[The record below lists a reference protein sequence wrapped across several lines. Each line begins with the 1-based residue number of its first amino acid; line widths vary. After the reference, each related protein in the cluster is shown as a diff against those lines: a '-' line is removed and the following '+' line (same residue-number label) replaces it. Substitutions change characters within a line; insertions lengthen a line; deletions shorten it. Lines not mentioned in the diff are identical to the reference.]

1 MANDLNRSIKIY
13 IDGSEAQQGIAKV
26 EAAVQKLQAKLA
38 SLNQSEEGFEEQ
50 SRKLQ
55 DELTRKNRTLETY
68 RKKVEETDRVLKNLS
83 GATYQELLA
92 VQKQVRKDL
101 QNAVPGTEKYNAAL
115 EQNRR
120 VSLQVAAAQKAMR
133 VEVGSQGNVWLRA
146 NDFINK
152 YIGIIGAAIAAV
164 TGLTLKLNQLREA
177 RNKRE
182 EAKADV
188 QALTGLDEESIAWL
202 EQQAKRLSTSMDE
215 NGIRIRQSA
224 TEILD
229 AYKLVGSAKP
239 ELLQDKEALNAV
251 TQQTLILAQASGMTL
266 KDAVDA
272 VTLSL
277 NQFGDG
283 ADQAARYAN
292 VMAAGS
298 KYGSAAVESVTKS
311 LRNSGVAAA
320 SANVSIEQTV
330 GMIEAL
336 AEKGIK
342 DEVAGTGLKKFFLTL
357 QTGADETNPKIVGLE
372 TALDNLAAKQLN
384 ATKIKEMFGEE
395 GYNVA
400 SVLIN
405 ETEKVKYYTQ
415 AVTGTGVAIEQAGI
429 KSQTAAAKL
438 DQAKNKMQEMGIALM
453 EKLNPGLV
461 SAANGIVNWTQK
473 GVKLVDFI
481 VRHIGVITTLTAS
494 IAAYYAGVKIAT
506 LWETKLKD
514 AKLATLAV
522 DKLQAVWNKTL
533 LSGTLL
539 LSSAKYALTG
549 NIKLASAAWKQFSLL
564 ISKSPLGL
572 ILSIVTAVGVGL
584 YQLSKRSDEA
594 TDSLSRMNGELISEQ
609 HSLDS
614 LFGALKRTAEGS
626 QQRRDIIQQINDKY
640 GTYLPNLLTE
650 KSNLDEINEAYK
662 RINRTLVTQ
671 LAMKYKNE
679 EIGNITSEAAKTQVE
694 VIEGMRQD
702 LVKSLGS
709 NELATVAI
717 NEVKQ
722 ITTEFYSAGQKWQDA
737 FGQAWHTIKAKY
749 LGKNSIAK
757 GFSEDMADYIQS
769 VYDMNRKLAKVE
781 NKYASW
787 MPGKPA
793 NELPE
798 VTVTGN
804 APKKSG
810 ASSVDEKEAEKQ
822 RRAALEREKIL
833 YEQAQA
839 EITRIYAEGKDA
851 ELQTE
856 QQYNDRLLAEKKKY
870 LQRVM
875 EVSGSGTK
883 EAADAEKQLADIQLQ
898 ERQESIKRAVEE
910 ENRIYAEQQR
920 QLKEAYINGKDEEVK
935 NHQQYL
941 NAKEMLEVNH
951 LKRMLEIAGL
961 DEEARKEIEDRL
973 LEYKIKCQKEFEDY
987 INRNKEKDGKDR
999 DEEDEELAKAIRE
1012 KELKYRQMF
1021 SRVKGYADEFGNAL
1035 GEVISGQK
1043 SAMEALGDAT
1053 IDIIYNVLNQ
1063 MINARLNELAASA
1076 ATATALGGMKEIS
1089 TKGVAGIATSAA
1101 VAAAVSGLLAAARTA
1116 LKGLIGKRDGGSST
1130 SSGESG
1136 TTYQRV
1142 ASVNQYASGRY
1153 NVIGASDGRTY
1164 SGVPYIGPAPTGIV
1178 SSPALISERGSELIV
1193 NADDLRRLQKHIN
1206 YPLVVQAIN
1215 ESRGRV
1221 AQYAQGN
1228 YRIPNTPV
1236 PTRPTSVSSGMN
1248 DGLIERLAVAIE
1260 NLERNGVS
1268 ASVALTELD
1277 RKQQLRDRSRKLGSK

>member
-330 GMIEAL
+330 GMIETL

-415 AVTGTGVAIEQAGI
+415 AVTGTGVAIEQAGV

-494 IAAYYAGVKIAT
+494 IASYYAGVKIAT

-549 NIKLASAAWKQFSLL
+549 NIKLAAAAWKQFSAL

-722 ITTEFYSAGQKWQDA
+722 ITNEFYAAGSKWEEA

-810 ASSVDEKEAEKQ
+810 ASSVDETEAEKQ

-839 EITRIYAEGKDA
+839 EITRIYAEGKDG

-898 ERQESIKRAVEE
+898 KRQESIKRAVEE
-910 ENRIYAEQQR
+910 ENRIYADQQR
-920 QLKEAYINGKDEEVK
+920 QLKEAYANGNDE
-935 NHQQYL
+935 NLDSHQQYTEAL
-941 NAKEMLEVNH
+941 EQLEVMH
-951 LKRMLEIAGL
+951 LQRMLEIAGL
-961 DEEARKEIEDRL
+961 DAEARKQIEDQL
-973 LEYKIKCQKEFEDY
+973 LEYKIKCLKEYEDEQ
-987 INRNKEKDGKDR
+987 NKRSKKEKTSTQR
-999 DEEDEELAKAIRE
+999 DSRTMEQEYQQR
-1012 KELKYRQMF
+1012 F
-1021 SRVKGYADEFGNAL
+1021 SRMKGYADEFGNAL

-1053 IDIIYNVLNQ
+1053 IDIIYDVLNK
-1063 MINARLNELAASA
+1063 MINAWLTELAAKAAA
-1076 ATATALGGMKEIS
+1076 ATAESGMTEIG
-1089 TKGVAGIATSAA
+1089 TKGVAGIATSAVA
-1101 VAAAVSGLLAAARTA
+1101 AAAVSGLLAAARTA
-1116 LKGLIGKRDGGSST
+1116 LKGLIGNRNGGSST

-1221 AQYAQGN
+1221 TQYAQGN
-1228 YRIPNTPV
+1228 YRIPNTSA
-1236 PTRPTSVSSGMN
+1236 PTRPTPVPSGMN

-1277 RKQQLRDRSRKLGSK
+1277 RKQKLRDRSRKLGSK

>member
-26 EAAVQKLQAKLA
+26 EAAVQKLEAKLA
-38 SLNQSEEGFEEQ
+38 SLNKDEADYEAKSKE
-50 SRKLQ
+50 LQ
-55 DELTRKNRTLETY
+55 KELNAKTRTLETY
-68 RKKVEETDRVLKNLS
+68 KKKVEETDRVLKNLS

-330 GMIEAL
+330 GMIETL

-494 IAAYYAGVKIAT
+494 IASYYAGVKIAT

-522 DKLQAVWNKTL
+522 DKLQAAWNKTL

-549 NIKLASAAWKQFSLL
+549 NIKLAAAAWKQFSAL

-614 LFGALKRTAEGS
+614 LFGALKRTAVGS
-626 QQRRDIIQQINDKY
+626 QQRRDLIQQINDKY

-722 ITTEFYSAGQKWQDA
+722 ITNEFYAAGSKWEKA

-839 EITRIYAEGKDA
+839 EITRIYAEGKDV

-920 QLKEAYINGKDEEVK
+920 QLKEAYANGNDE
-935 NHQQYL
+935 NLDSHQQYTEAL
-941 NAKEMLEVNH
+941 EQLEVMH
-951 LKRMLEIAGL
+951 LQRMLEIAGL
-961 DEEARKEIEDRL
+961 DAEARKQIEDQL
-973 LEYKIKCQKEFEDY
+973 LEYKIKCMQEYEDEQ
-987 INRNKEKDGKDR
+987 NKRSKKEKTSTQR
-999 DEEDEELAKAIRE
+999 DSRTMEQEYQQR
-1012 KELKYRQMF
+1012 F
-1021 SRVKGYADEFGNAL
+1021 SRMKGYADEFGNAL

-1053 IDIIYNVLNQ
+1053 IDIIYDVLNK
-1063 MINARLNELAASA
+1063 MINAWLTELAAKAAA
-1076 ATATALGGMKEIS
+1076 ATAESGMTEIG
-1089 TKGVAGIATSAA
+1089 TKGVAGIATSAVA
-1101 VAAAVSGLLAAARTA
+1101 AAAVSGLLAAARTA
-1116 LKGLIGKRDGGSST
+1116 LKGLIGNRNGGSST

-1221 AQYAQGN
+1221 TQYAQGN
-1228 YRIPNTPV
+1228 YRIPNTPA
-1236 PTRPTSVSSGMN
+1236 PTRPTPVPSGMN

-1277 RKQQLRDRSRKLGSK
+1277 RKQKLRDRSRKLGSK

>member
-26 EAAVQKLQAKLA
+26 EAAVQKLEAKLS
-38 SLNQSEEGFEEQ
+38 SLNKGEADYEAKSKE
-50 SRKLQ
+50 LQ
-55 DELTRKNRTLETY
+55 KELNAKTRTLETY
-68 RKKVEETDRVLKNLS
+68 KKKVEETDRVLKNLS

-120 VSLQVAAAQKAMR
+120 VTQQVAAAQKAMR
-133 VEVGSQGNVWLRA
+133 VEVGSQGNMWLRA
-146 NDFINK
+146 SNFINQ
-152 YIGIIGAAIAAV
+152 YIGIIGTLIAAV

-202 EQQAKRLSTSMDE
+202 EQQAQRLSTSMDE

-239 ELLQDKEALNAV
+239 ELLQDKEALNDV
-251 TQQTLILAQASGMTL
+251 TKQTLILAQASGMTL

-298 KYGSAAVESVTKS
+298 KYGSAAVESITKS

-330 GMIEAL
+330 GMIETL

-461 SAANGIVNWTQK
+461 SAANGVVNWTQK

-481 VRHIGVITTLTAS
+481 VRHIGAITTLTAS

-514 AKLATLAV
+514 AKLLDIAAS
-522 DKLQAVWNKTL
+522 KLQNTWNKTL
-533 LSGTLL
+533 RNSTLL
-539 LSSAKYALTG
+539 LAAAKNLLAGRISYAT
-549 NIKLASAAWKQFSLL
+549 KAWKLFSTA
-564 ISKSPLGL
+564 IKANPLGL
-572 ILSIVTAVGVGL
+572 LLSLLTTAAGAIYL
-584 YQLSKRSDEA
+584 FATRNSEA
-594 TDSLSRMNGELISEQ
+594 TKSLEVMNGELISEQ

-694 VIEGMRQD
+694 VIEGMRKD

-722 ITTEFYSAGQKWQDA
+722 ITNEFYSAGVQWEKA
-737 FGQAWHTIKAKY
+737 FGQAWHTIKTKY
-749 LGKNSIAK
+749 LGNNSIAK

-787 MPGKPA
+787 MPGQPA

-810 ASSVDEKEAEKQ
+810 ASSVDDKEAEKQ
-822 RRAALEREKIL
+822 RRAALEREKVL

-910 ENRIYAEQQR
+910 ENRLYAEQQR
-920 QLKEAYINGKDEEVK
+920 QLKEAYANGNDA
-935 NHQQYL
+935 NLDSHQQYIEAL
-941 NAKEMLEVNH
+941 EQLEMVH
-951 LKRMLEIAGL
+951 LHRMLEIAGL
-961 DEEARKEIEDRL
+961 DAEARKQIEDKL
-973 LEYKIKCQKEFEDY
+973 LEYKIKCLKEYEDEQ
-987 INRNKEKDGKDR
+987 NKRSKKEKTSTKR
-999 DEEDEELAKAIRE
+999 DSQTMEQEYQQR
-1012 KELKYRQMF
+1012 F
-1021 SRVKGYADEFGNAL
+1021 SRMKGYADEFGSAL

-1063 MINARLNELAASA
+1063 MINAWLTQLAAKAAA
-1076 ATATALGGMKEIS
+1076 ATAEGSMTEIG
-1089 TKGVAGIATSAA
+1089 TKGVAGIATSA
-1101 VAAAVSGLLAAARTA
+1101 VIAATVSGLLAAARTA
-1116 LKGLIGKRDGGSST
+1116 LKGLIGKRDGGSS
-1130 SSGESG
+1130 SSGDSG

-1142 ASVNQYASGRY
+1142 PTVNQYASGRY
-1153 NVIGASDGRTY
+1153 NVIGASDGRSYT
-1164 SGVPYIGPAPTGIV
+1164 GVPYIGPAPTGIV
-1178 SSPALISERGSELIV
+1178 NSPALISERGSELIV

-1215 ESRGRV
+1215 ESRGRIT
-1221 AQYAQGN
+1221 QYSQGN
-1228 YRIPNTPV
+1228 YTMQNIPSLI
-1236 PTRPTSVSSGMN
+1236 RPTHESLGIDS
-1248 DGLIERLAVAIE
+1248 GLIQRLTSAIE
-1260 NLERNGVS
+1260 HLEREGIQADV
-1268 ASVALTELD
+1268 VLTELE
-1277 RKQQLRDRSRKLGSK
+1277 RKQKRRDRARMIGSK

>member
-26 EAAVQKLQAKLA
+26 EAAVQKLEAKLA
-38 SLNQSEEGFEEQ
+38 SLNKGEADYEAKSKE
-50 SRKLQ
+50 LQ
-55 DELTRKNRTLETY
+55 KELNAKTRTLETY

-133 VEVGSQGNVWLRA
+133 VEVGSQGNMWLRA
-146 NDFINK
+146 SNFINQ
-152 YIGIIGAAIAAV
+152 YIGIIGTVIAAV

-549 NIKLASAAWKQFSLL
+549 NIKLAAAAWKQFSAL

-839 EITRIYAEGKDA
+839 EITRIYAEGKDV

-920 QLKEAYINGKDEEVK
+920 QLKEAYANGNDE
-935 NHQQYL
+935 NLDSHQQYTEAL
-941 NAKEMLEVNH
+941 EQLEVMH
-951 LKRMLEIAGL
+951 LQRMLEIAGL
-961 DEEARKEIEDRL
+961 DAEARKQIEDQL
-973 LEYKIKCQKEFEDY
+973 LEYKIKCMKEYEDEQ
-987 INRNKEKDGKDR
+987 NKRSKKEKTSTQR
-999 DEEDEELAKAIRE
+999 DSRTMEQEYQQR
-1012 KELKYRQMF
+1012 F
-1021 SRVKGYADEFGNAL
+1021 SRMKGYADEFGNAL

-1053 IDIIYNVLNQ
+1053 IDIIYDVLNK
-1063 MINARLNELAASA
+1063 MINAWLTELAAKAAA
-1076 ATATALGGMKEIS
+1076 ATAESGMTEIG
-1089 TKGVAGIATSAA
+1089 TKGVAGIATSAVA
-1101 VAAAVSGLLAAARTA
+1101 AAAVSGLLAAARTA
-1116 LKGLIGKRDGGSST
+1116 LKGLIGNRNGGSST

-1236 PTRPTSVSSGMN
+1236 PTRPTPVSSGMN

>member
-26 EAAVQKLQAKLA
+26 EAAVQKLEAKLA
-38 SLNQSEEGFEEQ
+38 SLNKGEADYEAKSKE
-50 SRKLQ
+50 LQ
-55 DELTRKNRTLETY
+55 KELNAKTRTLETY
-68 RKKVEETDRVLKNLS
+68 KKKVEETDRVLKNLS

-188 QALTGLDEESIAWL
+188 QALTGLDEESIEWL

-330 GMIEAL
+330 GMIETL

-549 NIKLASAAWKQFSLL
+549 NIKLAAAAWKQFSAL

-614 LFGALKRTAEGS
+614 LFGALKRTAVGS
-626 QQRRDIIQQINDKY
+626 QQRRDLIQQINDKY

-722 ITTEFYSAGQKWQDA
+722 ITNEFYAAGSKWEKA

-851 ELQTE
+851 EIQTE

-920 QLKEAYINGKDEEVK
+920 QLKEAYANGNDE
-935 NHQQYL
+935 NLDSHQQYTEAL
-941 NAKEMLEVNH
+941 EQLEVMH
-951 LKRMLEIAGL
+951 LQRMLEIAGL
-961 DEEARKEIEDRL
+961 DAEARKQIEDQL
-973 LEYKIKCQKEFEDY
+973 LEYKIKCLKEYEDEQ
-987 INRNKEKDGKDR
+987 NKRSKKEKTSTQR
-999 DEEDEELAKAIRE
+999 DSRTMEQEYQQR
-1012 KELKYRQMF
+1012 F
-1021 SRVKGYADEFGNAL
+1021 SRMKGYADEFGNAL

-1063 MINARLNELAASA
+1063 MINAWLTELAAKAAA
-1076 ATATALGGMKEIS
+1076 ATAEGSMTEIG
-1089 TKGVAGIATSAA
+1089 TKGVAGIATSAV
-1101 VAAAVSGLLAAARTA
+1101 VAATVSGLLAAARTA
-1116 LKGLIGKRDGGSST
+1116 LKGLIGNRDGGSST
-1130 SSGESG
+1130 SSGDSG

-1164 SGVPYIGPAPTGIV
+1164 SSVPYIGPAPTGIV
-1178 SSPALISERGSELIV
+1178 SSPALISERGTELIV

-1221 AQYAQGN
+1221 TQYAQGN
-1228 YRIPNTPV
+1228 YRIPNTPA
-1236 PTRPTSVSSGMN
+1236 PTRPTPVPSGMN

-1277 RKQQLRDRSRKLGSK
+1277 RKQKLRDRSRKLGSK

>member
-26 EAAVQKLQAKLA
+26 EAAVQKLEAKLS
-38 SLNQSEEGFEEQ
+38 SLNKGEADYEAKSKE
-50 SRKLQ
+50 LQ
-55 DELTRKNRTLETY
+55 KELNTKTRTLETY
-68 RKKVEETDRVLKNLS
+68 KKKVEETDRVLKNLS
-83 GATYQELLA
+83 GATYQELLS
-92 VQKQVRKDL
+92 VLKQVRKDL

-115 EQNRR
+115 EQNHR

-202 EQQAKRLSTSMDE
+202 EQQAQRLSTSMDE

-224 TEILD
+224 TEIHD

-239 ELLQDKEALNAV
+239 ELLQDKEALNDV
-251 TQQTLILAQASGMTL
+251 TKQALILAQASGMTL

-283 ADQAARYAN
+283 ADQAARYTN

-298 KYGSAAVESVTKS
+298 KYGSAAVESVTKA

-357 QTGADETNPKIVGLE
+357 QTGADVTKPKIVGLE

-481 VRHIGVITTLTAS
+481 VRHIGAVTTLTAS

-514 AKLATLAV
+514 TKLASIAV
-522 DKLQAVWNKTL
+522 DKMQAVWNKTL

-549 NIKLASAAWKQFSLL
+549 NIKLAAAAWKQFSLL
-564 ISKSPLGL
+564 ISKNPFGL
-572 ILSIVTAVGVGL
+572 LLTVLTAVGVGL
-584 YQLSKRSDEA
+584 YQLATRSKEA
-594 TDSLSRMNGELISEQ
+594 TEGIARMNGELISEQ

-694 VIEGMRQD
+694 VIEGMRKD

-722 ITTEFYSAGQKWQDA
+722 ITNEFYSAGVQWEKA
-737 FGQAWHTIKAKY
+737 FGQAWHTIKTKY
-749 LGKNSIAK
+749 LGNNSIAK

-787 MPGKPA
+787 MPGQPA

-810 ASSVDEKEAEKQ
+810 ASSVDDKEAEKQ
-822 RRAALEREKIL
+822 RRAALEREKVL

-839 EITRIYAEGKDA
+839 EITRIYAEGKNA

-883 EAADAEKQLADIQLQ
+883 ESADAEKQLAEIQLQ

-910 ENRIYAEQQR
+910 ENRLYAEQQR
-920 QLKEAYINGKDEEVK
+920 QLKELYANGNDE
-935 NHQQYL
+935 NLDSHQQYIEAL
-941 NAKEMLEVNH
+941 EQLEMVH
-951 LKRMLEIAGL
+951 LHRMLEIAGL
-961 DEEARKEIEDRL
+961 DAEPRKQIEDKL
-973 LEYKIKCQKEFEDY
+973 LEYKIKCLKEY
-987 INRNKEKDGKDR
+987 
-999 DEEDEELAKAIRE
+999 EDEQNKRSKRE
-1012 KELKYRQMF
+1012 TNTTKKDSKELEREYQQRYTRIQ
-1021 SRVKGYADEFGNAL
+1021 GYAEQFGTAL
-1035 GEVISGQK
+1035 GEVVSGQK
-1043 SAMEALGDAT
+1043 SALEALGNVA
-1053 IDIIYNVLNQ
+1053 IDVVFDVLKQ
-1063 MINARLNELAASA
+1063 MINAWITQLAAKA
-1076 ATATALGGMKEIS
+1076 AASTAEGTMTEIS
-1089 TKGVAGIATSAA
+1089 TKGIAGIGTSALI
-1101 VAAAVSGLLAAARTA
+1101 AAAVSGLLATA
-1116 LKGLIGKRDGGSST
+1116 QSSLKGLISKSSSNGTT
-1130 SSGESG
+1130 SSDTST
-1136 TTYQRV
+1136 TTYNRV
-1142 ASVNQYASGRY
+1142 AVSQYATGRY
-1153 NVIGASDGRTY
+1153 DVIGRTDGRTY
-1164 SGVPYIGPAPTGIV
+1164 RGVPYIGTAPTGIV
-1178 SSPALISERGSELIV
+1178 ESPALISERGTELIV
-1193 NADDLRRLQKHIN
+1193 NADDLQRLQRHVN
-1206 YPLVVQAIN
+1206 YPLVVQTIN
-1215 ESRGRV
+1215 ESRGGGNTVGQR
-1221 AQYAQGN
+1221 ASGN
-1228 YRIPNTPV
+1228 YGSISSTP
-1236 PTRPTSVSSGMN
+1236 TTASSKGGETIYTALMERLTSA
-1248 DGLIERLAVAIE
+1248 IERLERDGIAADVVLTD
-1260 NLERNGVS
+1260 LER
-1268 ASVALTELD
+1268 
-1277 RKQQLRDRSRKLGSK
+1277 KQKQRERSRKIGSK

>member
-26 EAAVQKLQAKLA
+26 EAAVQKLEAKLA
-38 SLNQSEEGFEEQ
+38 SLNKGEADYEAKSKE
-50 SRKLQ
+50 LQ
-55 DELTRKNRTLETY
+55 KELNAKTRTLETY
-68 RKKVEETDRVLKNLS
+68 KKKVEETDRVLKNLS

-133 VEVGSQGNVWLRA
+133 VEVGSQGNMWLRA
-146 NDFINK
+146 SNFINQ
-152 YIGIIGAAIAAV
+152 YIGIIGTVIAAV

-549 NIKLASAAWKQFSLL
+549 NIKLAAAAWKQFSAL

-839 EITRIYAEGKDA
+839 EITRIYAEGKDV

-920 QLKEAYINGKDEEVK
+920 QLKEAYANGNDE
-935 NHQQYL
+935 NLDSHQQYTEAL
-941 NAKEMLEVNH
+941 EQLEVMH
-951 LKRMLEIAGL
+951 LQRMLEIAGL
-961 DEEARKEIEDRL
+961 DAEARKQIEDQL
-973 LEYKIKCQKEFEDY
+973 LEYKIKCMKEYEDEQ
-987 INRNKEKDGKDR
+987 NKRSKKEKTSTQR
-999 DEEDEELAKAIRE
+999 DSRTMEQEYQQR
-1012 KELKYRQMF
+1012 F
-1021 SRVKGYADEFGNAL
+1021 SRMKGYADEFGNAL

-1053 IDIIYNVLNQ
+1053 IDIIYDVLNK
-1063 MINARLNELAASA
+1063 MINAWLTELAAKAAA
-1076 ATATALGGMKEIS
+1076 ATAESGMTEIG
-1089 TKGVAGIATSAA
+1089 TKGVAGIATSAVA
-1101 VAAAVSGLLAAARTA
+1101 AAAVSGLLAAARTA
-1116 LKGLIGKRDGGSST
+1116 LKGLIGNRNGGSST

-1236 PTRPTSVSSGMN
+1236 PTRPTPVSSGMN

>member
-26 EAAVQKLQAKLA
+26 EAAVQKLEAKLA
-38 SLNQSEEGFEEQ
+38 SLNKGEADYEAKSKE
-50 SRKLQ
+50 LQ
-55 DELTRKNRTLETY
+55 KELNAKTRTLETY
-68 RKKVEETDRVLKNLS
+68 KKKVEETDRVLKNLS

-239 ELLQDKEALNAV
+239 ELLQDKEALNDV
-251 TQQTLILAQASGMTL
+251 TKQALILAQASGMTL

-272 VTLSL
+272 ATLSL

-283 ADQAARYAN
+283 ADQAARYTN

-298 KYGSAAVESVTKS
+298 KYGSAAVESITKS

-330 GMIEAL
+330 GMIETL

-522 DKLQAVWNKTL
+522 DKLQTVWNKTL

-549 NIKLASAAWKQFSLL
+549 NIKLAAAAWKQFSLL

-594 TDSLSRMNGELISEQ
+594 TDSFSRMNGELISEQ

-650 KSNLDEINEAYK
+650 RSNLDEINEAYK

-822 RRAALEREKIL
+822 RRAAMEREKIL

-910 ENRIYAEQQR
+910 ENRIYTEQQR
-920 QLKEAYINGKDEEVK
+920 QLKEAYANGNDE
-935 NHQQYL
+935 NLDSHQQYTEAL
-941 NAKEMLEVNH
+941 EQLEVMH
-951 LKRMLEIAGL
+951 LQRMLEIAGL
-961 DEEARKEIEDRL
+961 DAEARKQIEDQL
-973 LEYKIKCQKEFEDY
+973 LEYKIKCMKEYEDEQ
-987 INRNKEKDGKDR
+987 NKRSKKEKTSTQR
-999 DEEDEELAKAIRE
+999 DSRTMEQEYQQR
-1012 KELKYRQMF
+1012 F
-1021 SRVKGYADEFGNAL
+1021 SRMKGYADEFGNAL

-1053 IDIIYNVLNQ
+1053 IDIIYDVLNK
-1063 MINARLNELAASA
+1063 MINAWLTELAAKAAA
-1076 ATATALGGMKEIS
+1076 ATAESGMTEIG
-1089 TKGVAGIATSAA
+1089 TKGVAGIATSAVA
-1101 VAAAVSGLLAAARTA
+1101 AAAVSGLLAAARTA
-1116 LKGLIGKRDGGSST
+1116 LKGLIGNRNGGSST

-1142 ASVNQYASGRY
+1142 VSVNQYASGRY

>member
-26 EAAVQKLQAKLA
+26 EAAVQKLEAKLA
-38 SLNQSEEGFEEQ
+38 SLNKGEADYEAKSKE
-50 SRKLQ
+50 LQ
-55 DELTRKNRTLETY
+55 KELNAKTRTLETY

-120 VSLQVAAAQKAMR
+120 VTQQVAAAQKAMR
-133 VEVGSQGNVWLRA
+133 VEVGSQGNMWLRA
-146 NDFINK
+146 SNFINQ
-152 YIGIIGAAIAAV
+152 YLGIIGTVIAAV

-202 EQQAKRLSTSMDE
+202 EQQAQRLSTSMDE

-239 ELLQDKEALNAV
+239 ELLQDKEALNDV
-251 TQQTLILAQASGMTL
+251 TKQTLILAQASGMTL

-277 NQFGDG
+277 NQFGEG

-298 KYGSAAVESVTKS
+298 KYGSAAVESVTKA

-320 SANVSIEQTV
+320 SANTSIEQTV
-330 GMIEAL
+330 GMIETL

-372 TALDNLAAKQLN
+372 TALDNLTAKQLN

-494 IAAYYAGVKIAT
+494 IASYYAGVKIAT

-549 NIKLASAAWKQFSLL
+549 NIKLAAAAWKQFSAL

-614 LFGALKRTAEGS
+614 LFGALKRTAVGS
-626 QQRRDIIQQINDKY
+626 QQRRDIIQQINDRY

-662 RINRTLVTQ
+662 RINRTLVAQ

-722 ITTEFYSAGQKWQDA
+722 ITNEFYSAGVKWEKA

-781 NKYASW
+781 KKYASW

-804 APKKSG
+804 APQKETS
-810 ASSVDEKEAEKQ
+810 ATVDEKEAEKQ
-822 RRAALEREKIL
+822 RRAALEREKVL

-856 QQYNDRLLAEKKKY
+856 QQYNDRLLSEKKKY

-875 EVSGSGTK
+875 EVSGSRTK

-898 ERQESIKRAVEE
+898 ERQDAIKRAVEK
-910 ENRIYAEQQR
+910 ENDLYADQQR
-920 QLKEAYINGKDEEVK
+920 QLKEAYASGNDE
-935 NHQQYL
+935 NLDSYQQYTEAL
-941 NAKEMLEVNH
+941 EQLEMVH
-951 LKRMLEIAGL
+951 LQRMLEIAGL
-961 DEEARKEIEDRL
+961 DAEARKQIEDKL
-973 LEYKIKCQKEFEDY
+973 LEYKIKCMKEYEDEQ
-987 INRNKEKDGKDR
+987 NKRSKKEKTSTQR
-999 DEEDEELAKAIRE
+999 DSRTMEQEYQQR
-1012 KELKYRQMF
+1012 F
-1021 SRVKGYADEFGNAL
+1021 SRMKGYADEFGNAL

-1063 MINARLNELAASA
+1063 MINAWLTQLAAKAAA
-1076 ATATALGGMKEIS
+1076 ATAEGSMTEIG
-1089 TKGVAGIATSAA
+1089 TKGVAGIATSA
-1101 VAAAVSGLLAAARTA
+1101 VIAATVSGLLAAARTA
-1116 LKGLIGKRDGGSST
+1116 LKGLIGNRDGGSSS
-1130 SSGESG
+1130 SSGDSG
-1136 TTYQRV
+1136 ATYQRV
-1142 ASVNQYASGRY
+1142 ASVNQYANGRY
-1153 NVIGASDGRTY
+1153 DVMGASDGRTY
-1164 SGVPYIGPAPTGIV
+1164 TGVPYIGPAPTGIV
-1178 SSPALISERGSELIV
+1178 NSPALISERGAELIV

-1221 AQYAQGN
+1221 TQYAQGN
-1228 YRIPNTPV
+1228 YRIPNTSA
-1236 PTRPTSVSSGMN
+1236 PTRPTPVPSGMN

-1268 ASVALTELD
+1268 ASVALTELE
-1277 RKQQLRDRSRKLGSK
+1277 RKQKLRERSRKLGSK

>member
-1 MANDLNRSIKIY
+1 M
-13 IDGSEAQQGIAKV
+13 
-26 EAAVQKLQAKLA
+26 EAAVQKLEAKLS
-38 SLNQSEEGFEEQ
+38 SLNKGEADYEAKSKE
-50 SRKLQ
+50 LQ
-55 DELTRKNRTLETY
+55 KELNAKNRTLETY
-68 RKKVEETDRVLKNLS
+68 KKKVEETDRVLKNLS
-83 GATYQELLA
+83 GATYQELLS

-120 VSLQVAAAQKAMR
+120 VTQQMAAAQKAMR
-133 VEVGSQGNVWLRA
+133 VEVGSQGNMWLRA
-146 NDFINK
+146 SNFINQ
-152 YIGIIGAAIAAV
+152 YLGIIGTLIAAV
-164 TGLTLKLNQLREA
+164 TGLTLNLNQLREA

-239 ELLQDKEALNAV
+239 ELLQDKEALNDV
-251 TQQTLILAQASGMTL
+251 TKQALILAQASGMTL

-283 ADQAARYAN
+283 ADQAARYTN

-298 KYGSAAVESVTKS
+298 KYGSAAVESVTKA

-514 AKLATLAV
+514 TKLASIAV
-522 DKLQAVWNKTL
+522 DKMQAVWNKTL

-549 NIKLASAAWKQFSLL
+549 NIKLAAAAWKQFSLL
-564 ISKSPLGL
+564 ISKNPFGL
-572 ILSIVTAVGVGL
+572 LLTVLTAVGVGL
-584 YQLSKRSDEA
+584 YQLATRSNEA
-594 TDSLSRMNGELISEQ
+594 TEGIARMNGELISEQ

-679 EIGNITSEAAKTQVE
+679 EIGNITSVAAKTQVE
-694 VIEGMRQD
+694 VIEGMRKD

-722 ITTEFYSAGQKWQDA
+722 ITNEFYSAGVQWEKA
-737 FGQAWHTIKAKY
+737 FGQAWHTIKTKY
-749 LGKNSIAK
+749 LGNNSIAK

-787 MPGKPA
+787 MPGQPA

-810 ASSVDEKEAEKQ
+810 ASSVDDKEAEKQ
-822 RRAALEREKIL
+822 RRAALEREKVL

-839 EITRIYAEGKDA
+839 EITRIYAEGKNA

-910 ENRIYAEQQR
+910 ENRLYAEQQR
-920 QLKEAYINGKDEEVK
+920 QLKEAYANGNDV
-935 NHQQYL
+935 NLDSHQQYIEAL
-941 NAKEMLEVNH
+941 EQLEMVH
-951 LKRMLEIAGL
+951 LHRMLEIAGL
-961 DEEARKEIEDRL
+961 DAEARKQIEDKL
-973 LEYKIKCQKEFEDY
+973 LEYKIKCLKEY
-987 INRNKEKDGKDR
+987 
-999 DEEDEELAKAIRE
+999 EDEQNKRSKRE
-1012 KELKYRQMF
+1012 TNTTKKDSKELEREYQQRYTRIQ
-1021 SRVKGYADEFGNAL
+1021 GYAEQFGTAL
-1035 GEVISGQK
+1035 GEVVSGQK
-1043 SAMEALGDAT
+1043 SALEALGNVA
-1053 IDIIYNVLNQ
+1053 IDVVFDVLKQ
-1063 MINARLNELAASA
+1063 MINAWITQLAAKA
-1076 ATATALGGMKEIS
+1076 AASTAEGTMTEIS
-1089 TKGVAGIATSAA
+1089 TKGIAGIGTSALI
-1101 VAAAVSGLLAAARTA
+1101 AAAVSGLLATA
-1116 LKGLIGKRDGGSST
+1116 QSSLKGLISKSSSNGTT
-1130 SSGESG
+1130 SSDTST
-1136 TTYQRV
+1136 TTYNRV
-1142 ASVNQYASGRY
+1142 AVSQYATGRY
-1153 NVIGASDGRTY
+1153 DVIGRTDGRTY
-1164 SGVPYIGPAPTGIV
+1164 QGVPYIGTAPTGIV
-1178 SSPALISERGSELIV
+1178 ESPALISERGTELIV
-1193 NADDLRRLQKHIN
+1193 NADDLQRLQRHVN

-1215 ESRGRV
+1215 ESRGGGNTVGQR
-1221 AQYAQGN
+1221 ASGN
-1228 YRIPNTPV
+1228 YGSISSTP
-1236 PTRPTSVSSGMN
+1236 TTASSKGGETIYTALMERLTSA
-1248 DGLIERLAVAIE
+1248 IERLERDGIAADVVLTD
-1260 NLERNGVS
+1260 LER
-1268 ASVALTELD
+1268 
-1277 RKQQLRDRSRKLGSK
+1277 KQKQRERSRKIGSK

>member
-26 EAAVQKLQAKLA
+26 EAAVQKLEAKLA
-38 SLNQSEEGFEEQ
+38 SLNKGEADYEAKSKE
-50 SRKLQ
+50 LQ
-55 DELTRKNRTLETY
+55 KELNAKTRTLETY
-68 RKKVEETDRVLKNLS
+68 KKKVEETDRVLKNLS

-239 ELLQDKEALNAV
+239 ELLQDKEALNDV
-251 TQQTLILAQASGMTL
+251 TKQTLILAQASGMTL

-277 NQFGDG
+277 NQFGEG

-298 KYGSAAVESVTKS
+298 KYGSAAVESVTKA

-320 SANVSIEQTV
+320 SANASIEQTV
-330 GMIEAL
+330 GMIETL

-384 ATKIKEMFGEE
+384 AAKIKEMFGEE

-494 IAAYYAGVKIAT
+494 IASYYAGVKIAT

-522 DKLQAVWNKTL
+522 DKLQAAWNKTL

-549 NIKLASAAWKQFSLL
+549 NIKLAAAAWKQFSLL
-564 ISKSPLGL
+564 ISKNPLGL
-572 ILSIVTAVGVGL
+572 LLTVLTAVGVGL
-584 YQLSKRSDEA
+584 YQLATRSNEA
-594 TDSLSRMNGELISEQ
+594 TDGIARMNGELISEQ

-722 ITTEFYSAGQKWQDA
+722 ITNEFYAAGSKWEKA

-839 EITRIYAEGKDA
+839 EITRIYAEGKDG

-875 EVSGSGTK
+875 EVSGRGTK
-883 EAADAEKQLADIQLQ
+883 EAADAEKQLAEIQLQ
-898 ERQESIKRAVEE
+898 ERQDAVKRAVEE

-920 QLKEAYINGKDEEVK
+920 QLKEAYANGNDE
-935 NHQQYL
+935 NLDSHQQYTEAL
-941 NAKEMLEVNH
+941 EQLEVMH
-951 LKRMLEIAGL
+951 LQRMLEIAGL
-961 DEEARKEIEDRL
+961 DAEARKQIEDQL
-973 LEYKIKCQKEFEDY
+973 LEYKIKCLKEYEDEQ
-987 INRNKEKDGKDR
+987 NKRSKKEKTSTQR
-999 DEEDEELAKAIRE
+999 DSRTMEQEYQQR
-1012 KELKYRQMF
+1012 F
-1021 SRVKGYADEFGNAL
+1021 SRMKGYADEFGNAL

-1063 MINARLNELAASA
+1063 MINAWLTELAAKAAA
-1076 ATATALGGMKEIS
+1076 ATAEGSMTEIG
-1089 TKGVAGIATSAA
+1089 TKGVAGIATSAV
-1101 VAAAVSGLLAAARTA
+1101 VAATVSGLLAAARTA
-1116 LKGLIGKRDGGSST
+1116 LKGLIGNRDGGSST
-1130 SSGESG
+1130 SSGDSG

-1221 AQYAQGN
+1221 TQYAQGN
-1228 YRIPNTPV
+1228 YRIPNTPA
-1236 PTRPTSVSSGMN
+1236 PTRPTPVPSGMN

-1277 RKQQLRDRSRKLGSK
+1277 RKQKLRDRSRKLGSK

>member
-1 MANDLNRSIKIY
+1 M
-13 IDGSEAQQGIAKV
+13 
-26 EAAVQKLQAKLA
+26 
-38 SLNQSEEGFEEQ
+38 
-50 SRKLQ
+50 
-55 DELTRKNRTLETY
+55 
-68 RKKVEETDRVLKNLS
+68 
-83 GATYQELLA
+83 
-92 VQKQVRKDL
+92 
-101 QNAVPGTEKYNAAL
+101 
-115 EQNRR
+115 
-120 VSLQVAAAQKAMR
+120 
-133 VEVGSQGNVWLRA
+133 
-146 NDFINK
+146 
-152 YIGIIGAAIAAV
+152 
-164 TGLTLKLNQLREA
+164 
-177 RNKRE
+177 
-182 EAKADV
+182 
-188 QALTGLDEESIAWL
+188 
-202 EQQAKRLSTSMDE
+202 
-215 NGIRIRQSA
+215 
-224 TEILD
+224 
-229 AYKLVGSAKP
+229 
-239 ELLQDKEALNAV
+239 
-251 TQQTLILAQASGMTL
+251 
-266 KDAVDA
+266 
-272 VTLSL
+272 
-277 NQFGDG
+277 
-283 ADQAARYAN
+283 
-292 VMAAGS
+292 
-298 KYGSAAVESVTKS
+298 
-311 LRNSGVAAA
+311 
-320 SANVSIEQTV
+320 
-330 GMIEAL
+330 
-336 AEKGIK
+336 
-342 DEVAGTGLKKFFLTL
+342 
-357 QTGADETNPKIVGLE
+357 
-372 TALDNLAAKQLN
+372 
-384 ATKIKEMFGEE
+384 
-395 GYNVA
+395 
-400 SVLIN
+400 
-405 ETEKVKYYTQ
+405 
-415 AVTGTGVAIEQAGI
+415 
-429 KSQTAAAKL
+429 
-438 DQAKNKMQEMGIALM
+438 
-453 EKLNPGLV
+453 

-473 GVKLVDFI
+473 GVKLVGFI

-506 LWETKLKD
+506 LWETRLKD

-549 NIKLASAAWKQFSLL
+549 NIKLAAAAWKQFSAL

-839 EITRIYAEGKDA
+839 EITRIYAEGKDV

-920 QLKEAYINGKDEEVK
+920 QLKEAYANGNDE
-935 NHQQYL
+935 NLDSHQQYTEAL
-941 NAKEMLEVNH
+941 EQLEVMH
-951 LKRMLEIAGL
+951 LQRMLEIAGL
-961 DEEARKEIEDRL
+961 DAEARKQIEDQL
-973 LEYKIKCQKEFEDY
+973 LEYKIKCMKEYEDEQ
-987 INRNKEKDGKDR
+987 NKRSKKEKTSTQR
-999 DEEDEELAKAIRE
+999 DSRTMEQEYQQR
-1012 KELKYRQMF
+1012 F
-1021 SRVKGYADEFGNAL
+1021 SRMKGYADEFGNAL

-1053 IDIIYNVLNQ
+1053 IDIIYDVLNK
-1063 MINARLNELAASA
+1063 MINAWLTELAAKAAA
-1076 ATATALGGMKEIS
+1076 ATAESGMTEIG
-1089 TKGVAGIATSAA
+1089 TKGVAGIATSAVA
-1101 VAAAVSGLLAAARTA
+1101 AAAVSGLLAAARTA
-1116 LKGLIGKRDGGSST
+1116 LKGLIGNRNGGSST

-1236 PTRPTSVSSGMN
+1236 PTRPTPVSSGMN

>member
-26 EAAVQKLQAKLA
+26 EAAVQKLEAKLA
-38 SLNQSEEGFEEQ
+38 GLNKGEADYEAKSKE
-50 SRKLQ
+50 LQ
-55 DELTRKNRTLETY
+55 KELNAKTRTLETY
-68 RKKVEETDRVLKNLS
+68 KKKVEETDRVLKNLS

-330 GMIEAL
+330 GMIETL

-494 IAAYYAGVKIAT
+494 IASYYAGVKIAT

-549 NIKLASAAWKQFSLL
+549 NIKLAAAAWKQFSLL
-564 ISKSPLGL
+564 ISKNPLGL
-572 ILSIVTAVGVGL
+572 LLTVLTAVGVGL
-584 YQLSKRSDEA
+584 YQLATRSNEA
-594 TDSLSRMNGELISEQ
+594 TDGITRMNGELISEQ

-722 ITTEFYSAGQKWQDA
+722 ITNEFYAAGSKWEKA

-839 EITRIYAEGKDA
+839 EITRIYAEGKDV

-920 QLKEAYINGKDEEVK
+920 QLKEAYANGNDE
-935 NHQQYL
+935 NLDSHQQYTEAL
-941 NAKEMLEVNH
+941 EQLEVMH
-951 LKRMLEIAGL
+951 LQRMLEIAGL
-961 DEEARKEIEDRL
+961 DAEARKQIEDQL
-973 LEYKIKCQKEFEDY
+973 LEYKIKCMQEYEDEQ
-987 INRNKEKDGKDR
+987 NKRSKKEKTSTQR
-999 DEEDEELAKAIRE
+999 DSRTMEQEYQQR
-1012 KELKYRQMF
+1012 F
-1021 SRVKGYADEFGNAL
+1021 SRMKGYADEFGNAL

-1053 IDIIYNVLNQ
+1053 IDIIYDVLNK
-1063 MINARLNELAASA
+1063 MINAWLTELAAKAAA
-1076 ATATALGGMKEIS
+1076 ATAESGMTEIG
-1089 TKGVAGIATSAA
+1089 TKGVAGIATSAVA
-1101 VAAAVSGLLAAARTA
+1101 AAAVSGLLAAARTA
-1116 LKGLIGKRDGGSST
+1116 LKGLIGNRNGGSST

-1236 PTRPTSVSSGMN
+1236 PTRPTPVSSGMN

>member
-26 EAAVQKLQAKLA
+26 EASVQKLEAKLA
-38 SLNQSEEGFEEQ
+38 SLNKGEADYEAKSKE
-50 SRKLQ
+50 LQ
-55 DELTRKNRTLETY
+55 KELNAKTRTLETY

-133 VEVGSQGNVWLRA
+133 VEVGSQGNMWLRA
-146 NDFINK
+146 SNFINQ
-152 YIGIIGAAIAAV
+152 YIGIIGTVIAAV

-239 ELLQDKEALNAV
+239 ELLQDKEALNDV
-251 TQQTLILAQASGMTL
+251 TKQALILAQASGMTL

-272 VTLSL
+272 ATLSL

-283 ADQAARYAN
+283 AGQAARYTN

-298 KYGSAAVESVTKS
+298 KYGSAAVESITKS

-330 GMIEAL
+330 GMIETL

-481 VRHIGVITTLTAS
+481 VQHIGVITTLTAS

-549 NIKLASAAWKQFSLL
+549 NIKLAAAAWKQFSLL

-875 EVSGSGTK
+875 QVSGSGTK

-920 QLKEAYINGKDEEVK
+920 QLKEAYANENDE
-935 NHQQYL
+935 NLDSHQQYTEAL
-941 NAKEMLEVNH
+941 EQLEVMH
-951 LKRMLEIAGL
+951 LQRMLEIAGL
-961 DEEARKEIEDRL
+961 DAEARKQIEDQL
-973 LEYKIKCQKEFEDY
+973 LEYKIKCMKEYEDEQ
-987 INRNKEKDGKDR
+987 NKRSKKEKTSTQR
-999 DEEDEELAKAIRE
+999 DSRTMEQEYQQR
-1012 KELKYRQMF
+1012 F
-1021 SRVKGYADEFGNAL
+1021 SRMKGYADEFGNAL

-1053 IDIIYNVLNQ
+1053 IDIIYDVLNK
-1063 MINARLNELAASA
+1063 MINAWLTELAAKAAA
-1076 ATATALGGMKEIS
+1076 ATAESGMTEIG
-1089 TKGVAGIATSAA
+1089 TKGVAGIATSAVA
-1101 VAAAVSGLLAAARTA
+1101 AAAVSGLLAAARTA
-1116 LKGLIGKRDGGSST
+1116 LKGLIGNRNGGSST

-1236 PTRPTSVSSGMN
+1236 PTRPTPVPSGMN

>member
-26 EAAVQKLQAKLA
+26 EAAVQKLEAKLS
-38 SLNQSEEGFEEQ
+38 SLNKGEADYEAKSKE
-50 SRKLQ
+50 LQ
-55 DELTRKNRTLETY
+55 KELNAKNRTLETY
-68 RKKVEETDRVLKNLS
+68 KKKVEETDRVLKNLS
-83 GATYQELLA
+83 GATYQELLS

-120 VSLQVAAAQKAMR
+120 VTQQMAAAQKAMR
-133 VEVGSQGNVWLRA
+133 VEVGSQGNMWLRA
-146 NDFINK
+146 SNFINQ
-152 YIGIIGAAIAAV
+152 YLGIIGTLIAAV

-283 ADQAARYAN
+283 ADQAARYTN

-298 KYGSAAVESVTKS
+298 KYGSAAVESVTKA

-481 VRHIGVITTLTAS
+481 VRHIGAITTLTAS

-514 AKLATLAV
+514 AKLASIAV
-522 DKLQAVWNKTL
+522 DKMQAVWNKTL

-549 NIKLASAAWKQFSLL
+549 NIKLAAAAWKQFSLL
-564 ISKSPLGL
+564 ISKNPFGL
-572 ILSIVTAVGVGL
+572 LLTVLTAVGVGL
-584 YQLSKRSDEA
+584 YQLATRSKEA
-594 TDSLSRMNGELISEQ
+594 TEGIARMNGELISEQ

-694 VIEGMRQD
+694 VIEGMRKD

-722 ITTEFYSAGQKWQDA
+722 ITNEFYSAGVQWEKA
-737 FGQAWHTIKAKY
+737 FGQAWHTIKTKY
-749 LGKNSIAK
+749 LGNNSIAK

-787 MPGKPA
+787 MPGQPA

-810 ASSVDEKEAEKQ
+810 ASTVDDKEAEKQ
-822 RRAALEREKIL
+822 RRTALEREKVL

-910 ENRIYAEQQR
+910 ENRLYAEQQR
-920 QLKEAYINGKDEEVK
+920 QLKEAYANGNDA
-935 NHQQYL
+935 NLDSHQQYIEAL
-941 NAKEMLEVNH
+941 EQLEMVH
-951 LKRMLEIAGL
+951 LHRMLEIAGL
-961 DEEARKEIEDRL
+961 DAEARKQIEDKL
-973 LEYKIKCQKEFEDY
+973 LEYKIKCLKEYEDEQ
-987 INRNKEKDGKDR
+987 NKRSKKEKTSTKR
-999 DEEDEELAKAIRE
+999 DSQTMEQEYQQR
-1012 KELKYRQMF
+1012 F
-1021 SRVKGYADEFGNAL
+1021 SRMKGYADEFGSAL

-1063 MINARLNELAASA
+1063 MINAWLTQLAAKAAA
-1076 ATATALGGMKEIS
+1076 ATAEGSMTEIG
-1089 TKGVAGIATSAA
+1089 TKGMAGIATSA
-1101 VAAAVSGLLAAARTA
+1101 VIAATVSGLLAAARTA
-1116 LKGLIGKRDGGSST
+1116 LKGLIGKRDGGSS
-1130 SSGESG
+1130 SSGDSG

-1142 ASVNQYASGRY
+1142 PTVNQYASGRY
-1153 NVIGASDGRTY
+1153 NVIGASDGRSYT
-1164 SGVPYIGPAPTGIV
+1164 GVPYIGPAPTGIV
-1178 SSPALISERGSELIV
+1178 NSPALISERGSELIV

-1215 ESRGRV
+1215 ESRGRIT
-1221 AQYAQGN
+1221 QYSQGN
-1228 YRIPNTPV
+1228 YTMHNNPSLIK
-1236 PTRPTSVSSGMN
+1236 PTNDPLGIDSDLIQRLTS
-1248 DGLIERLAVAIE
+1248 AIE
-1260 NLERNGVS
+1260 HLEREGIQADV
-1268 ASVALTELD
+1268 VLTELE
-1277 RKQQLRDRSRKLGSK
+1277 RKQKQRERSRKIGSK

>member
-453 EKLNPGLV
+453 EKLSPGLV

-839 EITRIYAEGKDA
+839 EITRIYAEGKDV

-870 LQRVM
+870 LQRVI

-920 QLKEAYINGKDEEVK
+920 QLKEAYANGNDE
-935 NHQQYL
+935 NLDSHQQYTEAL
-941 NAKEMLEVNH
+941 EQLEVMH
-951 LKRMLEIAGL
+951 LQRMLEIAGL
-961 DEEARKEIEDRL
+961 DAEARKQIEDQL
-973 LEYKIKCQKEFEDY
+973 LEYKIKCMQEYEDEQ
-987 INRNKEKDGKDR
+987 NKRSKKEKTSTQR
-999 DEEDEELAKAIRE
+999 DSRTMEQEYQQR
-1012 KELKYRQMF
+1012 F
-1021 SRVKGYADEFGNAL
+1021 SRMKGYADEFGNAI

-1053 IDIIYNVLNQ
+1053 IDIIYDVLNK
-1063 MINARLNELAASA
+1063 MINAWLTELAAKAAA
-1076 ATATALGGMKEIS
+1076 ATAESGMTEIG
-1089 TKGVAGIATSAA
+1089 TKGVAGIATSAVA
-1101 VAAAVSGLLAAARTA
+1101 AAAVSGLLAAARTA
-1116 LKGLIGKRDGGSST
+1116 LKGLIGNRNGGSST

-1236 PTRPTSVSSGMN
+1236 PTRPTPVSSGMN

-1277 RKQQLRDRSRKLGSK
+1277 RKQKLRDRSRKLASK

>member
-26 EAAVQKLQAKLA
+26 EAAVQKLEAKLA
-38 SLNQSEEGFEEQ
+38 SLNKGEADYEAKSKE
-50 SRKLQ
+50 LQ
-55 DELTRKNRTLETY
+55 KELNAKTRTLETY
-68 RKKVEETDRVLKNLS
+68 KKKVEETDRVLKNLS

-311 LRNSGVAAA
+311 LRNSGVADA

-330 GMIEAL
+330 GMIETL

-494 IAAYYAGVKIAT
+494 IASYYAGVKIAT

-549 NIKLASAAWKQFSLL
+549 NIKLAAAAWKQFSLL
-564 ISKSPLGL
+564 ISKNPLGL
-572 ILSIVTAVGVGL
+572 LLTVLTAVGVGL
-584 YQLSKRSDEA
+584 YQLATRSNEA
-594 TDSLSRMNGELISEQ
+594 TDGITRMNGELISEQ

-722 ITTEFYSAGQKWQDA
+722 ITNEFYAAGSKWEKA

-810 ASSVDEKEAEKQ
+810 ASSVDETEAEKQ

-839 EITRIYAEGKDA
+839 EITRIYAEGKDG

-920 QLKEAYINGKDEEVK
+920 QLKEAYANGNDE
-935 NHQQYL
+935 NLDSHQQYTEAL
-941 NAKEMLEVNH
+941 EQLEVMH
-951 LKRMLEIAGL
+951 LQRMLEIAGL
-961 DEEARKEIEDRL
+961 DAEARKQIEDQL
-973 LEYKIKCQKEFEDY
+973 LEYKIKCLKEYEDEQ
-987 INRNKEKDGKDR
+987 NKRSKKEKTSTQR
-999 DEEDEELAKAIRE
+999 DSRTMEQEYQQR
-1012 KELKYRQMF
+1012 F
-1021 SRVKGYADEFGNAL
+1021 SRMKGYADEFGNAL

-1063 MINARLNELAASA
+1063 MINAWLTELAAKAAA
-1076 ATATALGGMKEIS
+1076 ATAEGSMTEIG
-1089 TKGVAGIATSAA
+1089 TKGVAGIATSAV
-1101 VAAAVSGLLAAARTA
+1101 VAATVSGLLAAARTA
-1116 LKGLIGKRDGGSST
+1116 LKGLIGNRDGGSST
-1130 SSGESG
+1130 SSGDSG

-1164 SGVPYIGPAPTGIV
+1164 TGVPYIGPAPTGIV

-1221 AQYAQGN
+1221 TQYAQGN
-1228 YRIPNTPV
+1228 YRIPNTPA
-1236 PTRPTSVSSGMN
+1236 PTRPTPVLSGMN

-1277 RKQQLRDRSRKLGSK
+1277 RKQKLRDRSRKLGSK

>member
-26 EAAVQKLQAKLA
+26 EASVQKLEAKLA
-38 SLNQSEEGFEEQ
+38 SLNKGEADYEAKSKE
-50 SRKLQ
+50 LQ
-55 DELTRKNRTLETY
+55 KELNAKTRTLETY

-133 VEVGSQGNVWLRA
+133 VEVGSQGNMWLRA
-146 NDFINK
+146 SNFINQ
-152 YIGIIGAAIAAV
+152 YIGIIGTVIAAV

-239 ELLQDKEALNAV
+239 ELLQDKEALNDV
-251 TQQTLILAQASGMTL
+251 TKQALILAQASGMTL

-272 VTLSL
+272 ATLSL

-283 ADQAARYAN
+283 ADQAARYTN

-298 KYGSAAVESVTKS
+298 KYGSAAVESITKS

-330 GMIEAL
+330 GMIETL

-549 NIKLASAAWKQFSLL
+549 NIKLAAAAWKQFSAL

-839 EITRIYAEGKDA
+839 EITRIYAEGKDV

-920 QLKEAYINGKDEEVK
+920 QLKEAYANGNDE
-935 NHQQYL
+935 NLDSHQQYTEAL
-941 NAKEMLEVNH
+941 EQLEVMH
-951 LKRMLEIAGL
+951 LQRMLEIAGL
-961 DEEARKEIEDRL
+961 DAEARKQIEDQL
-973 LEYKIKCQKEFEDY
+973 LEYKIKCMKEYEDEQ
-987 INRNKEKDGKDR
+987 NKRSKKEKTSTQR
-999 DEEDEELAKAIRE
+999 DSRTMEQEYQQR
-1012 KELKYRQMF
+1012 F
-1021 SRVKGYADEFGNAL
+1021 SRMKGYADEFGNAL

-1053 IDIIYNVLNQ
+1053 IDIIYDVLNK
-1063 MINARLNELAASA
+1063 MINAWLTELAAKAAA
-1076 ATATALGGMKEIS
+1076 ATAESGMTEIG
-1089 TKGVAGIATSAA
+1089 TKGVAGIATSAVA
-1101 VAAAVSGLLAAARTA
+1101 AAAVSGLLAAARTA
-1116 LKGLIGKRDGGSST
+1116 LKGLIGNRNGGSST

-1236 PTRPTSVSSGMN
+1236 PTRPTPVPSGMN

>member
-1 MANDLNRSIKIY
+1 M
-13 IDGSEAQQGIAKV
+13 
-26 EAAVQKLQAKLA
+26 
-38 SLNQSEEGFEEQ
+38 
-50 SRKLQ
+50 
-55 DELTRKNRTLETY
+55 
-68 RKKVEETDRVLKNLS
+68 
-83 GATYQELLA
+83 
-92 VQKQVRKDL
+92 
-101 QNAVPGTEKYNAAL
+101 
-115 EQNRR
+115 
-120 VSLQVAAAQKAMR
+120 
-133 VEVGSQGNVWLRA
+133 
-146 NDFINK
+146 
-152 YIGIIGAAIAAV
+152 
-164 TGLTLKLNQLREA
+164 
-177 RNKRE
+177 
-182 EAKADV
+182 
-188 QALTGLDEESIAWL
+188 
-202 EQQAKRLSTSMDE
+202 
-215 NGIRIRQSA
+215 
-224 TEILD
+224 
-229 AYKLVGSAKP
+229 
-239 ELLQDKEALNAV
+239 
-251 TQQTLILAQASGMTL
+251 
-266 KDAVDA
+266 
-272 VTLSL
+272 
-277 NQFGDG
+277 
-283 ADQAARYAN
+283 
-292 VMAAGS
+292 
-298 KYGSAAVESVTKS
+298 
-311 LRNSGVAAA
+311 
-320 SANVSIEQTV
+320 
-330 GMIEAL
+330 
-336 AEKGIK
+336 
-342 DEVAGTGLKKFFLTL
+342 AGTGLKKFFLTL

-473 GVKLVDFI
+473 GVKLVGFI

-506 LWETKLKD
+506 LWETRLKD

-549 NIKLASAAWKQFSLL
+549 NIKLAAAAWKQFSAL

-839 EITRIYAEGKDA
+839 EITRIYAEGKDV

-920 QLKEAYINGKDEEVK
+920 QLKEAYANGNDE
-935 NHQQYL
+935 NLDSHQQYTEAL
-941 NAKEMLEVNH
+941 EQLEVMH
-951 LKRMLEIAGL
+951 LQRMLEIAGL
-961 DEEARKEIEDRL
+961 DAEARKQIEDQL
-973 LEYKIKCQKEFEDY
+973 LEYKIKCMKEYEDEQ
-987 INRNKEKDGKDR
+987 NKRSKKEKTSTQR
-999 DEEDEELAKAIRE
+999 DSRTMEQEYQQR
-1012 KELKYRQMF
+1012 F
-1021 SRVKGYADEFGNAL
+1021 SRMKGYADEFGNAL

-1053 IDIIYNVLNQ
+1053 IDIIYDVLNK
-1063 MINARLNELAASA
+1063 MINAWLTELAAKAAA
-1076 ATATALGGMKEIS
+1076 ATAESGMTEIG
-1089 TKGVAGIATSAA
+1089 TKGVAGIATSAVA
-1101 VAAAVSGLLAAARTA
+1101 AAAVSGLLAAARTA
-1116 LKGLIGKRDGGSST
+1116 LKGLIGNRNGGSST

-1236 PTRPTSVSSGMN
+1236 PTRPTPVSSGMN

>member
-26 EAAVQKLQAKLA
+26 EAAVQKLEAKLA
-38 SLNQSEEGFEEQ
+38 SLNKGEADYEAKSKE
-50 SRKLQ
+50 LQ
-55 DELTRKNRTLETY
+55 KELNAKTRTLETY
-68 RKKVEETDRVLKNLS
+68 KKKVEETDRVLKNLS

-202 EQQAKRLSTSMDE
+202 EQQAKHLSTSMDE

-330 GMIEAL
+330 GMIETL

-473 GVKLVDFI
+473 GVKLVGFI
-481 VRHIGVITTLTAS
+481 VQHIGVITTLTAS
-494 IAAYYAGVKIAT
+494 IAAYYAGVKIAA

-522 DKLQAVWNKTL
+522 DKLQAAWNKTL

-549 NIKLASAAWKQFSLL
+549 NIKLAAAAWKQFSAL

-614 LFGALKRTAEGS
+614 LFGALKRTAVGS
-626 QQRRDIIQQINDKY
+626 QQRRDLIQQINDKY

-839 EITRIYAEGKDA
+839 EITRIYAEGKDV

-920 QLKEAYINGKDEEVK
+920 QLKEAYANGNDE
-935 NHQQYL
+935 NLDSHQQYTEAL
-941 NAKEMLEVNH
+941 EQLEVMH
-951 LKRMLEIAGL
+951 LQRMLEIAGL
-961 DEEARKEIEDRL
+961 DAEARKQIEDQL
-973 LEYKIKCQKEFEDY
+973 LEYKIKCMKEYEDEQ
-987 INRNKEKDGKDR
+987 NKRSKKEKTSTQR
-999 DEEDEELAKAIRE
+999 DSRTMEQEYQQR
-1012 KELKYRQMF
+1012 F
-1021 SRVKGYADEFGNAL
+1021 SRMKGYANEFGNAL

-1053 IDIIYNVLNQ
+1053 IDIIYDVLNK
-1063 MINARLNELAASA
+1063 MINAWLTELAAKAAA
-1076 ATATALGGMKEIS
+1076 ATAESGMTEIG
-1089 TKGVAGIATSAA
+1089 TKGVAGIATSAVA
-1101 VAAAVSGLLAAARTA
+1101 AAAVSGLLAAARTA
-1116 LKGLIGKRDGGSST
+1116 LKGLIGNRNGGSST

-1236 PTRPTSVSSGMN
+1236 PTRPTPVSSGMN

-1277 RKQQLRDRSRKLGSK
+1277 RKQKLRDRSRKLGSK

>member
-1 MANDLNRSIKIY
+1 M
-13 IDGSEAQQGIAKV
+13 
-26 EAAVQKLQAKLA
+26 
-38 SLNQSEEGFEEQ
+38 
-50 SRKLQ
+50 
-55 DELTRKNRTLETY
+55 
-68 RKKVEETDRVLKNLS
+68 
-83 GATYQELLA
+83 
-92 VQKQVRKDL
+92 
-101 QNAVPGTEKYNAAL
+101 
-115 EQNRR
+115 
-120 VSLQVAAAQKAMR
+120 
-133 VEVGSQGNVWLRA
+133 
-146 NDFINK
+146 
-152 YIGIIGAAIAAV
+152 
-164 TGLTLKLNQLREA
+164 
-177 RNKRE
+177 
-182 EAKADV
+182 
-188 QALTGLDEESIAWL
+188 
-202 EQQAKRLSTSMDE
+202 
-215 NGIRIRQSA
+215 
-224 TEILD
+224 
-229 AYKLVGSAKP
+229 
-239 ELLQDKEALNAV
+239 
-251 TQQTLILAQASGMTL
+251 
-266 KDAVDA
+266 
-272 VTLSL
+272 
-277 NQFGDG
+277 
-283 ADQAARYAN
+283 
-292 VMAAGS
+292 
-298 KYGSAAVESVTKS
+298 
-311 LRNSGVAAA
+311 
-320 SANVSIEQTV
+320 
-330 GMIEAL
+330 
-336 AEKGIK
+336 
-342 DEVAGTGLKKFFLTL
+342 
-357 QTGADETNPKIVGLE
+357 
-372 TALDNLAAKQLN
+372 
-384 ATKIKEMFGEE
+384 
-395 GYNVA
+395 
-400 SVLIN
+400 
-405 ETEKVKYYTQ
+405 
-415 AVTGTGVAIEQAGI
+415 
-429 KSQTAAAKL
+429 
-438 DQAKNKMQEMGIALM
+438 
-453 EKLNPGLV
+453 
-461 SAANGIVNWTQK
+461 
-473 GVKLVDFI
+473 
-481 VRHIGVITTLTAS
+481 
-494 IAAYYAGVKIAT
+494 
-506 LWETKLKD
+506 WETRLKD

-549 NIKLASAAWKQFSLL
+549 NIKLAAAAWKQFSAL

-839 EITRIYAEGKDA
+839 EITRIYAEGKDV

-920 QLKEAYINGKDEEVK
+920 QLKEAYANGNDE
-935 NHQQYL
+935 NLDSHQQYTEAL
-941 NAKEMLEVNH
+941 EQLEVMH
-951 LKRMLEIAGL
+951 LQRMLEIAGL
-961 DEEARKEIEDRL
+961 DAEARKQIEDQL
-973 LEYKIKCQKEFEDY
+973 LEYKIKCMKEYEDEQ
-987 INRNKEKDGKDR
+987 NKRSKKEKTSTQR
-999 DEEDEELAKAIRE
+999 DSRTMEQEYQQR
-1012 KELKYRQMF
+1012 F
-1021 SRVKGYADEFGNAL
+1021 SRMKGYADEFGNAL

-1053 IDIIYNVLNQ
+1053 IDIIYDVLNK
-1063 MINARLNELAASA
+1063 MINAWLTELAAKAAA
-1076 ATATALGGMKEIS
+1076 ATAESGMTEIG
-1089 TKGVAGIATSAA
+1089 TKGVAGIATSAVA
-1101 VAAAVSGLLAAARTA
+1101 AAAVSGLLAAARTA
-1116 LKGLIGKRDGGSST
+1116 LKGLIGNRNGGSST

-1236 PTRPTSVSSGMN
+1236 PTRPTPVSSGMN

>member
-26 EAAVQKLQAKLA
+26 EAAVQKLEAKLA
-38 SLNQSEEGFEEQ
+38 GLNKGEADYEAKSKE
-50 SRKLQ
+50 LQ
-55 DELTRKNRTLETY
+55 KELNAKTRTLETY

-120 VSLQVAAAQKAMR
+120 VSLQLAAAQKAMR
-133 VEVGSQGNVWLRA
+133 VEVGSQGNMWLRA
-146 NDFINK
+146 SNFINQ
-152 YIGIIGAAIAAV
+152 YIGIIGTVIAAV

-251 TQQTLILAQASGMTL
+251 TKQALILAQASGMTL

-272 VTLSL
+272 ATLSL

-283 ADQAARYAN
+283 ADQAARYTN

-298 KYGSAAVESVTKS
+298 KYGSAAVESITKS

-330 GMIEAL
+330 GMIETL

-473 GVKLVDFI
+473 GVKLVGFI

-549 NIKLASAAWKQFSLL
+549 NIKLAAAAWKQFSAL

-614 LFGALKRTAEGS
+614 LFGALKRTAVGS

-722 ITTEFYSAGQKWQDA
+722 ITNEFYAAGAKWEEA

-793 NELPE
+793 NELSE

-839 EITRIYAEGKDA
+839 EITRVYAEGKDA

-883 EAADAEKQLADIQLQ
+883 EAADAEKQLAEIQLQ

-920 QLKEAYINGKDEEVK
+920 QLKEAYANGNDE
-935 NHQQYL
+935 NLDSHQQYTEAL
-941 NAKEMLEVNH
+941 EQLEVMH
-951 LKRMLEIAGL
+951 LQRMLEIAGL
-961 DEEARKEIEDRL
+961 DAEARKQIEDLL
-973 LEYKIKCQKEFEDY
+973 LEYKIKCLKEY
-987 INRNKEKDGKDR
+987 
-999 DEEDEELAKAIRE
+999 EDEQNKRSK
-1012 KELKYRQMF
+1012 KERTSTQRDSRTLEQEYQQRF
-1021 SRVKGYADEFGNAL
+1021 SRIKGYADEFGNAL

-1053 IDIIYNVLNQ
+1053 IDIIYDVLNK
-1063 MINARLNELAASA
+1063 MINAWLTELAAKAAA
-1076 ATATALGGMKEIS
+1076 ATSEGSMTEIG
-1089 TKGVAGIATSAA
+1089 TKGVAGIATSAV
-1101 VAAAVSGLLAAARTA
+1101 VAATVSGLLAAARTA
-1116 LKGLIGKRDGGSST
+1116 LKGLIGNRNGGSST
-1130 SSGESG
+1130 SSGDSG

-1164 SGVPYIGPAPTGIV
+1164 TGVPYIGPAPTGIV

-1221 AQYAQGN
+1221 TQYAQGN
-1228 YRIPNTPV
+1228 YRIPNTSA
-1236 PTRPTSVSSGMN
+1236 PTRPTPVPSGMN

-1277 RKQQLRDRSRKLGSK
+1277 RKQKLRDRSRKLGSK

>member
-26 EAAVQKLQAKLA
+26 EAAVQKLEAKLA
-38 SLNQSEEGFEEQ
+38 SLNKGEADYEAKSKE
-50 SRKLQ
+50 LQ
-55 DELTRKNRTLETY
+55 KELNAKTRTLETY

-839 EITRIYAEGKDA
+839 EITRIYAEGKDV

-870 LQRVM
+870 LQRVI

-920 QLKEAYINGKDEEVK
+920 QLKEAYANGNDE
-935 NHQQYL
+935 NLDSHQQYTEAL
-941 NAKEMLEVNH
+941 EQLEVMH
-951 LKRMLEIAGL
+951 LQRMLEIAGL
-961 DEEARKEIEDRL
+961 DAEARKQIEDQL
-973 LEYKIKCQKEFEDY
+973 LEYKIKCMQEYEDEQ
-987 INRNKEKDGKDR
+987 NKRSKKEKTSTQR
-999 DEEDEELAKAIRE
+999 DSRTMEQEYQQR
-1012 KELKYRQMF
+1012 F
-1021 SRVKGYADEFGNAL
+1021 SRMKGYADEFGNAI

-1053 IDIIYNVLNQ
+1053 IDIIYDVLNK
-1063 MINARLNELAASA
+1063 MINAWLTELAAKAAA
-1076 ATATALGGMKEIS
+1076 ATAESGMTEIG
-1089 TKGVAGIATSAA
+1089 TKGVAGIATSAVA
-1101 VAAAVSGLLAAARTA
+1101 AAAVSGLLAAARTA
-1116 LKGLIGKRDGGSST
+1116 LKGLIGNRNGGSST

-1215 ESRGRV
+1215 ESRGHV

-1236 PTRPTSVSSGMN
+1236 PTRPTPVSSGMN

-1277 RKQQLRDRSRKLGSK
+1277 RKQKLRDRSRKLASK

>member
-26 EAAVQKLQAKLA
+26 EAAVQKLEAKLA
-38 SLNQSEEGFEEQ
+38 SLNKGEADYEAKSKE
-50 SRKLQ
+50 LQ
-55 DELTRKNRTLETY
+55 KELNAKTRTLETY
-68 RKKVEETDRVLKNLS
+68 KKKVEETDRVLKNLS

-330 GMIEAL
+330 GMIETL

-494 IAAYYAGVKIAT
+494 IASYYAGVKIAT

-514 AKLATLAV
+514 AKLSTLAV

-549 NIKLASAAWKQFSLL
+549 NIKLAAAAWKQFSLL
-564 ISKSPLGL
+564 ISKNPLGL

-614 LFGALKRTAEGS
+614 LFGALKRTAVGS
-626 QQRRDIIQQINDKY
+626 QQRRDLIQQINDKY

-679 EIGNITSEAAKTQVE
+679 EIGNITSEAAKAQVE

-722 ITTEFYSAGQKWQDA
+722 ITNEFYAAGSKWEEA

-787 MPGKPA
+787 MPGKSA

-804 APKKSG
+804 APQKETS
-810 ASSVDEKEAEKQ
+810 ATVDEKEAEKQ
-822 RRAALEREKIL
+822 RRAALEREKVL

-883 EAADAEKQLADIQLQ
+883 EAADAEKQLAEIQLQ

-920 QLKEAYINGKDEEVK
+920 QLKEAYANGNDE
-935 NHQQYL
+935 NLDSHQQYTEAL
-941 NAKEMLEVNH
+941 EQLEVMH
-951 LKRMLEIAGL
+951 LQRMLEIAGL
-961 DEEARKEIEDRL
+961 DAEARKQIEDQL
-973 LEYKIKCQKEFEDY
+973 LEYKIKCLKEYEDEQ
-987 INRNKEKDGKDR
+987 NKRSKKEKTSTQR
-999 DEEDEELAKAIRE
+999 DSRTMEQEYQQR
-1012 KELKYRQMF
+1012 F
-1021 SRVKGYADEFGNAL
+1021 SRMKGYADEFGNAL

-1063 MINARLNELAASA
+1063 MINAWLTELAAKAAA
-1076 ATATALGGMKEIS
+1076 ATAEGSMTEIG
-1089 TKGVAGIATSAA
+1089 TKGVAGIATSAV
-1101 VAAAVSGLLAAARTA
+1101 VAATVSGLLAAARTA
-1116 LKGLIGKRDGGSST
+1116 LKGLIGNRDGGSST
-1130 SSGESG
+1130 SSGDSG

-1164 SGVPYIGPAPTGIV
+1164 SSVPYIGPAPTGIV

-1221 AQYAQGN
+1221 TQYAQGN
-1228 YRIPNTPV
+1228 YRIPNTPA
-1236 PTRPTSVSSGMN
+1236 PTRPTPVPSGMN

-1277 RKQQLRDRSRKLGSK
+1277 RKQKLRDRSRKLGSK

>member
-133 VEVGSQGNVWLRA
+133 VEVGSQGSVWLRA

-152 YIGIIGAAIAAV
+152 YIGIIGASIAAV

-188 QALTGLDEESIAWL
+188 QALTGLDEESIGWL
-202 EQQAKRLSTSMDE
+202 EQQAQRMSTTMDE

-272 VTLSL
+272 TTLSL
-277 NQFGDG
+277 NQFGAG
-283 ADQAARYAN
+283 ADQAARYVN

-298 KYGSAAVESVTKS
+298 KYGSAAVESVTKA

-320 SANVSIEQTV
+320 SANISIEQTV
-330 GMIEAL
+330 GMIETL

-357 QTGADETNPKIVGLE
+357 QTGADDTNPKIVGLE

-429 KSQTAAAKL
+429 KSRTAAAKL
-438 DQAKNKMQEMGIALM
+438 DQAKNKMQEMGIELM

-494 IAAYYAGVKIAT
+494 IVAYYTGVKIAA
-506 LWETKLKD
+506 LWEAKLKD
-514 AKLATLAV
+514 AKLASIAV
-522 DKLQAVWNKTL
+522 DKIQAVWNKTL

-564 ISKSPLGL
+564 LAKNPLGL
-572 ILSIVTAVGVGL
+572 LLTVLTAVGVGL
-584 YQLSKRSDEA
+584 YQLATRSKEA
-594 TDSLSRMNGELISEQ
+594 TEGIARMNGELISEQ

-722 ITTEFYSAGQKWQDA
+722 ITNEFYAAGVQWEKA

-787 MPGKPA
+787 MPGQPA

-804 APKKSG
+804 APNKSG
-810 ASSVDEKEAEKQ
+810 ASSVDEKEAEKL
-822 RRAALEREKIL
+822 RRAALEKEKIA

-839 EITRIYAEGKDA
+839 EITRIYAEGKDT

-875 EVSGSGTK
+875 DVSGSGTK

-898 ERQESIKRAVEE
+898 ERQDAVKRAVEE
-910 ENRIYAEQQR
+910 ENRLYAEQQR
-920 QLKEAYINGKDEEVK
+920 QLKEVYANGNDE
-935 NHQQYL
+935 NLDSYQQYTEALEQLEMIHL
-941 NAKEMLEVNH
+941 N
-951 LKRMLEIAGL
+951 RMLEIAGL
-961 DEEARKEIEDRL
+961 DAEARKQIEDQL
-973 LEYKIKCQKEFEDY
+973 LEYKIKCLKEY
-987 INRNKEKDGKDR
+987 
-999 DEEDEELAKAIRE
+999 EDEQNKRSK
-1012 KELKYRQMF
+1012 KENANVKKD
-1021 SRVKGYADEFGNAL
+1021 SRTLEQEYQQRYTRMKGYADQFGSAL

-1063 MINARLNELAASA
+1063 MINAWLTQLAAKAAA
-1076 ATATALGGMKEIS
+1076 ATAEGGMTEIA
-1089 TKGVAGIATSAA
+1089 TKGIAGIATSA
-1101 VAAAVSGLLAAARTA
+1101 VIAATVSGLLAAARTA
-1116 LKGLIGKRDGGSST
+1116 LKGLINKRDGGES
-1130 SSGESG
+1130 SSGEG
-1136 TTYQRV
+1136 GRTYNRV

-1153 NVIGASDGRTY
+1153 DVIGSSDGRTY

-1178 SSPALISERGSELIV
+1178 ESPALISERGAELIV
-1193 NADDLRRLQKHIN
+1193 NADDLRRLQRHIN

-1221 AQYAQGN
+1221 SQHAQGS
-1228 YRIPNTPV
+1228 YQIPDAPAPNNPTP
-1236 PTRPTSVSSGMN
+1236 VSSGM
-1248 DGLIERLAVAIE
+1248 DSSLIERLATAIE
-1260 NLERNGVS
+1260 SLERNGIS
-1268 ASVALTELD
+1268 ASVALTELE
-1277 RKQQLRDRSRKLGSK
+1277 RKQKLRDRSRKIGSKN

>member
-26 EAAVQKLQAKLA
+26 EAAVQKLEAKLA
-38 SLNQSEEGFEEQ
+38 SLNKGEADYEAKSKE
-50 SRKLQ
+50 LQ
-55 DELTRKNRTLETY
+55 KELNAKTRTLETY

-120 VSLQVAAAQKAMR
+120 VTQQVAAAQKAMR
-133 VEVGSQGNVWLRA
+133 VEVGSQGNMWLRA
-146 NDFINK
+146 SNFINQ
-152 YIGIIGAAIAAV
+152 YLGIIGTVIAAV

-239 ELLQDKEALNAV
+239 ELLQDKEALNDV
-251 TQQTLILAQASGMTL
+251 TKQTLILAQASGMTL

-277 NQFGDG
+277 NQFGEG

-298 KYGSAAVESVTKS
+298 KYGSAAVESVTKA

-320 SANVSIEQTV
+320 SANTSIEQTV
-330 GMIEAL
+330 GMIETL

-549 NIKLASAAWKQFSLL
+549 NIKLAAAAWKQFSAL

-609 HSLDS
+609 HSLNS
-614 LFGALKRTAEGS
+614 LFGALKRTAVGS
-626 QQRRDIIQQINDKY
+626 QQRRDLIQQINDKY

-722 ITTEFYSAGQKWQDA
+722 ITNEFYAAGSKWEKA

-749 LGKNSIAK
+749 LGRNSIAK

-851 ELQTE
+851 EIQTE
-856 QQYNDRLLAEKKKY
+856 QQYNDRMLAEKKKY

-920 QLKEAYINGKDEEVK
+920 QLKEAYASGNDE
-935 NHQQYL
+935 NLDSYQQYTEAL
-941 NAKEMLEVNH
+941 EQLEMVH
-951 LKRMLEIAGL
+951 LQRMLEIAGL
-961 DEEARKEIEDRL
+961 DAEARKQIEDKL
-973 LEYKIKCQKEFEDY
+973 LEYKIKCLKEYEDEQ
-987 INRNKEKDGKDR
+987 NKRSKKEKTSTQR
-999 DEEDEELAKAIRE
+999 DSRTMEQEYQQR
-1012 KELKYRQMF
+1012 F
-1021 SRVKGYADEFGNAL
+1021 SRMKGYADEFGNAL

-1063 MINARLNELAASA
+1063 MINAWLTQLAAKAAA
-1076 ATATALGGMKEIS
+1076 ATAEGSMTEIG
-1089 TKGVAGIATSAA
+1089 TKGVAGIATSA
-1101 VAAAVSGLLAAARTA
+1101 VIAATVSGLLAAARTA
-1116 LKGLIGKRDGGSST
+1116 LKGLIGNRDGGSSS
-1130 SSGESG
+1130 SSGDSG
-1136 TTYQRV
+1136 ATYQRV

-1153 NVIGASDGRTY
+1153 DVMGASDGRTY

-1178 SSPALISERGSELIV
+1178 NSPALISERGAELIV

-1206 YPLVVQAIN
+1206 YPLVVQAIK

-1221 AQYAQGN
+1221 TQYAQGN
-1228 YRIPNTPV
+1228 YRIPNTPT
-1236 PTRPTSVSSGMN
+1236 PTRPTPVPSGMN

-1268 ASVALTELD
+1268 ASVALTELE
-1277 RKQQLRDRSRKLGSK
+1277 RKQKLRERSRKLGSK

>member
-26 EAAVQKLQAKLA
+26 EAAVQKLEAKLA
-38 SLNQSEEGFEEQ
+38 SLNKGEADYEAKSKE
-50 SRKLQ
+50 LQ
-55 DELTRKNRTLETY
+55 KELNAKTRTLETY

-133 VEVGSQGNVWLRA
+133 VEVGSQGNMWLRA
-146 NDFINK
+146 SNFINQ
-152 YIGIIGAAIAAV
+152 YIGIIGTVIAAV

-481 VRHIGVITTLTAS
+481 VRHIGVTTMLTAS

-549 NIKLASAAWKQFSLL
+549 NIKLAAAAWKQFSAL

-839 EITRIYAEGKDA
+839 EITRIYAEGKDV

-856 QQYNDRLLAEKKKY
+856 QQYNDRLLVEKKKY

-920 QLKEAYINGKDEEVK
+920 QLKEAYANGNDE
-935 NHQQYL
+935 NLDSHQQYTEAL
-941 NAKEMLEVNH
+941 EQLEVMH
-951 LKRMLEIAGL
+951 LQRMLEIAGL
-961 DEEARKEIEDRL
+961 DAEARKQIEDQL
-973 LEYKIKCQKEFEDY
+973 FEYKIKCMKEYEDEQ
-987 INRNKEKDGKDR
+987 NKRSKKEKTSTQR
-999 DEEDEELAKAIRE
+999 DSRTMEQEYQQR
-1012 KELKYRQMF
+1012 F
-1021 SRVKGYADEFGNAL
+1021 SRMKGYADEFGNAL

-1053 IDIIYNVLNQ
+1053 IDIIYDVLNK
-1063 MINARLNELAASA
+1063 MINAWLTELAAKAAA
-1076 ATATALGGMKEIS
+1076 ATAESGMTEIG
-1089 TKGVAGIATSAA
+1089 TRGVAGIATSAVA
-1101 VAAAVSGLLAAARTA
+1101 AAAVSGLLAAARTA
-1116 LKGLIGKRDGGSST
+1116 LKGLIGNRNGGSST
-1130 SSGESG
+1130 NSGESG

-1236 PTRPTSVSSGMN
+1236 PTRPTPVSSGMN

>member
-26 EAAVQKLQAKLA
+26 EAAVQKLEAKLS
-38 SLNQSEEGFEEQ
+38 SLNKGEADYEAKSKE
-50 SRKLQ
+50 LQ
-55 DELTRKNRTLETY
+55 KELNAKTRTLETY
-68 RKKVEETDRVLKNLS
+68 KKKVEETDRVLKNLS

-120 VSLQVAAAQKAMR
+120 VTQQVAAAQKAMR
-133 VEVGSQGNVWLRA
+133 VEVGSQGNMWLRA
-146 NDFINK
+146 SNFINQ
-152 YIGIIGAAIAAV
+152 YLGIIGTVIAAV

-239 ELLQDKEALNAV
+239 ELLQDKEALNDV
-251 TQQTLILAQASGMTL
+251 TKQVLILAQASGMTL

-272 VTLSL
+272 ATLSL

-283 ADQAARYAN
+283 ADQAARYTN

-298 KYGSAAVESVTKS
+298 KYGSAAVESITKS

-330 GMIEAL
+330 GMIETL

-514 AKLATLAV
+514 AKLLDIAAS
-522 DKLQAVWNKTL
+522 KLQNTWNKTL
-533 LSGTLL
+533 RNSTLL
-539 LSSAKYALTG
+539 LAAAKNLLAGRISYAT
-549 NIKLASAAWKQFSLL
+549 KAWKLFSTA
-564 ISKSPLGL
+564 IKANPLGL
-572 ILSIVTAVGVGL
+572 LLSLLTAAAGAVYL
-584 YQLSKRSDEA
+584 FATRNSEA
-594 TDSLSRMNGELISEQ
+594 TKGLKAMNGELISEQ

-694 VIEGMRQD
+694 VIEGMRKD

-722 ITTEFYSAGQKWQDA
+722 ITNEFYSAGVQWEKA
-737 FGQAWHTIKAKY
+737 FGQAWHTIKTKY
-749 LGKNSIAK
+749 LGNNSIAK

-787 MPGKPA
+787 MPGQPA

-810 ASSVDEKEAEKQ
+810 ASSVDDKEAEKQ
-822 RRAALEREKIL
+822 RRTALEREKVL

-910 ENRIYAEQQR
+910 ENRLYAEQQR
-920 QLKEAYINGKDEEVK
+920 QLKEAYANGNDA
-935 NHQQYL
+935 NLDSHQQYIEAL
-941 NAKEMLEVNH
+941 EQLEMVH
-951 LKRMLEIAGL
+951 LHRMLEIVGL
-961 DEEARKEIEDRL
+961 DAEARKQIEDKL
-973 LEYKIKCQKEFEDY
+973 LEYKIKCLKEYEDEQ
-987 INRNKEKDGKDR
+987 NKRSKKEKTSTKR
-999 DEEDEELAKAIRE
+999 DSQTMEQEYQQR
-1012 KELKYRQMF
+1012 F
-1021 SRVKGYADEFGNAL
+1021 SRMKGYADEFGSAL

-1063 MINARLNELAASA
+1063 MINAWLTQLAAKAAA
-1076 ATATALGGMKEIS
+1076 ATAEGSMTEIG
-1089 TKGVAGIATSAA
+1089 TKGVAGIATSA
-1101 VAAAVSGLLAAARTA
+1101 VIAATVSGLLAAARTA
-1116 LKGLIGKRDGGSST
+1116 LKGLIGKRDGGNS
-1130 SSGESG
+1130 SSGDSG

-1142 ASVNQYASGRY
+1142 PTVNQYASGRY
-1153 NVIGASDGRTY
+1153 NVIGASDGRSYT
-1164 SGVPYIGPAPTGIV
+1164 GVPYIGPAPTGIV
-1178 SSPALISERGSELIV
+1178 NSPALISERGSELIV

-1215 ESRGRV
+1215 ESRGRIT
-1221 AQYAQGN
+1221 QYSQGN
-1228 YRIPNTPV
+1228 YTMQNIPSLI
-1236 PTRPTSVSSGMN
+1236 RPTHESLGIDS
-1248 DGLIERLAVAIE
+1248 GLIQRLTSAIE
-1260 NLERNGVS
+1260 HLEREGIQADV
-1268 ASVALTELD
+1268 VLTELE
-1277 RKQQLRDRSRKLGSK
+1277 RKQKRRDRARMIGSK

>member
-26 EAAVQKLQAKLA
+26 EAAVQKLEAKLS
-38 SLNQSEEGFEEQ
+38 SLNKGEADYEAKSKE
-50 SRKLQ
+50 LQ
-55 DELTRKNRTLETY
+55 KELNAKTRTLETY
-68 RKKVEETDRVLKNLS
+68 KKKVEETDRVLKNLS

-120 VSLQVAAAQKAMR
+120 VTQQVAAAQKAMR
-133 VEVGSQGNVWLRA
+133 VEVGSQGNMWLRA
-146 NDFINK
+146 SNFINQ
-152 YIGIIGAAIAAV
+152 YLGIIGTVIAAV

-182 EAKADV
+182 EAKSDV

-239 ELLQDKEALNAV
+239 ELLQDKEALNDV
-251 TQQTLILAQASGMTL
+251 TKQALILAQASGMTL

-272 VTLSL
+272 ATLSL

-283 ADQAARYAN
+283 ADQAARYTN

-298 KYGSAAVESVTKS
+298 KYGSAAVESITKS

-330 GMIEAL
+330 GMIETL

-415 AVTGTGVAIEQAGI
+415 AVSGTGVAIEQAGI

-473 GVKLVDFI
+473 GVKLVGFI

-514 AKLATLAV
+514 AKLLDIAAS
-522 DKLQAVWNKTL
+522 KLQNSWNKTL
-533 LSGTLL
+533 RNSTLL
-539 LSSAKYALTG
+539 LAAAKNLLAGRISYAT
-549 NIKLASAAWKQFSLL
+549 KAWKLFSTA
-564 ISKSPLGL
+564 IKANPLGL
-572 ILSIVTAVGVGL
+572 LLSLLTAAAGAVYL
-584 YQLSKRSDEA
+584 FATRNSEA
-594 TDSLSRMNGELISEQ
+594 TKGLKAMNGELISEQ

-694 VIEGMRQD
+694 VIEGMRKD

-722 ITTEFYSAGQKWQDA
+722 ITNEFYSAGVQWEKA
-737 FGQAWHTIKAKY
+737 FGQAWHTIKTKY
-749 LGKNSIAK
+749 LGNNSIAK

-787 MPGKPA
+787 MPGQPA

-810 ASSVDEKEAEKQ
+810 ASTVDDKEAEKQ
-822 RRAALEREKIL
+822 RRTALEREKIL

-875 EVSGSGTK
+875 EVSGNGTK

-910 ENRIYAEQQR
+910 ENRLYAEQQR
-920 QLKEAYINGKDEEVK
+920 QLKEAYANGNDA
-935 NHQQYL
+935 NLDSHQQYIEAL
-941 NAKEMLEVNH
+941 EQLEMVH
-951 LKRMLEIAGL
+951 LHRMLEIAGL
-961 DEEARKEIEDRL
+961 DAEARKQIEDKL
-973 LEYKIKCQKEFEDY
+973 LEYKIKCLKEY
-987 INRNKEKDGKDR
+987 
-999 DEEDEELAKAIRE
+999 EDEQNKRSKRE
-1012 KELKYRQMF
+1012 TNTTKKDSKELEREYQQRYTRIQ
-1021 SRVKGYADEFGNAL
+1021 GYAEQFGTAL
-1035 GEVISGQK
+1035 GEVMNGQK
-1043 SAMEALGDAT
+1043 SALEALGNVA
-1053 IDIIYNVLNQ
+1053 IDVVFDVLKQ
-1063 MINARLNELAASA
+1063 MINAWITQLAAKA
-1076 ATATALGGMKEIS
+1076 AASTAEGTMTEIS
-1089 TKGVAGIATSAA
+1089 TKGIAGIGTSALI
-1101 VAAAVSGLLAAARTA
+1101 AAAVSGLLATA
-1116 LKGLIGKRDGGSST
+1116 QSSLKGLISKSSSNGTT
-1130 SSGESG
+1130 SSDTST
-1136 TTYQRV
+1136 TTYNRV
-1142 ASVNQYASGRY
+1142 AVSQYATGRY
-1153 NVIGASDGRTY
+1153 DVIGRTDGRTY
-1164 SGVPYIGPAPTGIV
+1164 RGVPYIGTAPTGIV
-1178 SSPALISERGSELIV
+1178 ESPALISERGTELIV
-1193 NADDLRRLQKHIN
+1193 NADDLQRLQRHVN

-1215 ESRGRV
+1215 ESRGGGNTVGQR
-1221 AQYAQGN
+1221 ASGN
-1228 YRIPNTPV
+1228 YGSISSTP
-1236 PTRPTSVSSGMN
+1236 TTASSKGGETIYTALMERLTSA
-1248 DGLIERLAVAIE
+1248 IERLERDGIAADVVLTD
-1260 NLERNGVS
+1260 LER
-1268 ASVALTELD
+1268 
-1277 RKQQLRDRSRKLGSK
+1277 KQKQRERSRKIGSK

>member
-13 IDGSEAQQGIAKV
+13 IDGSDAQQSLAKV

-38 SLNQSEEGFEEQ
+38 QLNQDEEKNAEKISQTQEELA
-50 SRKLQ
+50 RKL
-55 DELTRKNRTLETY
+55 RTQETY
-68 RKKVEETDRVLKNLS
+68 KQKIAETDRVLKNLS

-251 TQQTLILAQASGMTL
+251 TKQALILAQASGMTL

-283 ADQAARYAN
+283 ADQAARYTN

-330 GMIEAL
+330 GMIETL

-415 AVTGTGVAIEQAGI
+415 AVSGTGVAIEQAGI

-473 GVKLVDFI
+473 GVKLVGFI

-514 AKLATLAV
+514 AKLLDIAAS
-522 DKLQAVWNKTL
+522 KLQNSWNKTL
-533 LSGTLL
+533 RNSTLL
-539 LSSAKYALTG
+539 LAAAKNLLAGRISYAT
-549 NIKLASAAWKQFSLL
+549 KAWKLFSTA
-564 ISKSPLGL
+564 IKANPLGL
-572 ILSIVTAVGVGL
+572 LLSLLTAAAGAVYL
-584 YQLSKRSDEA
+584 FATRNSEA
-594 TDSLSRMNGELISEQ
+594 TKGLKAMNGELISEQ

-694 VIEGMRQD
+694 VIEGMRKD

-709 NELATVAI
+709 NELTTVAI

-722 ITTEFYSAGQKWQDA
+722 ITNEFYSAGVQWEKA
-737 FGQAWHTIKAKY
+737 FGQAWHTIKTKY

-787 MPGKPA
+787 MPGQPA

-810 ASSVDEKEAEKQ
+810 ASSVDDKEAEKQ
-822 RRAALEREKIL
+822 RRAALEREKVL

-839 EITRIYAEGKDA
+839 EITRIYAEGKNA

-883 EAADAEKQLADIQLQ
+883 EAADAEKQLAEIQLQ

-910 ENRIYAEQQR
+910 ENRLYAEQQR
-920 QLKEAYINGKDEEVK
+920 QLKESYANGNDE
-935 NHQQYL
+935 NLDSYQQYIEAL
-941 NAKEMLEVNH
+941 EQLEMVH
-951 LKRMLEIAGL
+951 LHRMLEIAGL
-961 DEEARKEIEDRL
+961 DAEARKQIEDKL
-973 LEYKIKCQKEFEDY
+973 LEYKIKCLKEYEDEQ
-987 INRNKEKDGKDR
+987 NKRSKKEKTSTKR
-999 DEEDEELAKAIRE
+999 DSRTLEQEYQQR
-1012 KELKYRQMF
+1012 F
-1021 SRVKGYADEFGNAL
+1021 SRMKGYADEFGSAL

-1063 MINARLNELAASA
+1063 MINAWLTQLAAKAAA
-1076 ATATALGGMKEIS
+1076 ATAEGSMTEIG
-1089 TKGVAGIATSAA
+1089 TKGVAGIATSA
-1101 VAAAVSGLLAAARTA
+1101 VIAATVSGLLAAARTA
-1116 LKGLIGKRDGGSST
+1116 LKGLIGTRDGGSS
-1130 SSGESG
+1130 SSGDSE

-1142 ASVNQYASGRY
+1142 PTVNQYASGRY
-1153 NVIGASDGRTY
+1153 NVIGASDGRSYT
-1164 SGVPYIGPAPTGIV
+1164 GVPYIGPAPTGIV
-1178 SSPALISERGSELIV
+1178 NSPALISERGSELIV

-1215 ESRGRV
+1215 ESRGRIT
-1221 AQYAQGN
+1221 QYSQGN
-1228 YRIPNTPV
+1228 YTMQNIPSLIK
-1236 PTRPTSVSSGMN
+1236 PTNEPLGIDSDLIQRLTS
-1248 DGLIERLAVAIE
+1248 AIE
-1260 NLERNGVS
+1260 HLEREGIQADV
-1268 ASVALTELD
+1268 VLTELE
-1277 RKQQLRDRSRKLGSK
+1277 RKQKQRERSRKIGSK

>member
-26 EAAVQKLQAKLA
+26 EAAVQKLEAKLA
-38 SLNQSEEGFEEQ
+38 SLNKGEADYEAKSKE
-50 SRKLQ
+50 LQ
-55 DELTRKNRTLETY
+55 KELNAKTRTLETY
-68 RKKVEETDRVLKNLS
+68 RKKVEEIDRVLKNLS

-330 GMIEAL
+330 GMIETL

-494 IAAYYAGVKIAT
+494 IASYYAGVKIAT

-549 NIKLASAAWKQFSLL
+549 NIKLAAAAWKQFSAL

-694 VIEGMRQD
+694 VIESMRQD

-839 EITRIYAEGKDA
+839 EITRIYAEGKDV

-920 QLKEAYINGKDEEVK
+920 QLKEAYANGNDE
-935 NHQQYL
+935 NLDSHQQYTEAL
-941 NAKEMLEVNH
+941 EQLEVMH
-951 LKRMLEIAGL
+951 LQRMLEIAGL
-961 DEEARKEIEDRL
+961 DAEARKQIEDQL
-973 LEYKIKCQKEFEDY
+973 LEYKIKCMKEYEDEQ
-987 INRNKEKDGKDR
+987 NKRSKKEKTSTQR
-999 DEEDEELAKAIRE
+999 DSRTMEQEYQQR
-1012 KELKYRQMF
+1012 F
-1021 SRVKGYADEFGNAL
+1021 SRMKGYADEFGNAL

-1053 IDIIYNVLNQ
+1053 IDIIYDVLNK
-1063 MINARLNELAASA
+1063 MINAWLTELAAKAAA
-1076 ATATALGGMKEIS
+1076 ATAESGMTEIG
-1089 TKGVAGIATSAA
+1089 TKGVAGIATSAVA
-1101 VAAAVSGLLAAARTA
+1101 AAAVSGLLAAARTA
-1116 LKGLIGKRDGGSST
+1116 LKGLIGNRNGGSST

-1236 PTRPTSVSSGMN
+1236 PTRPTPVSSGMN

-1268 ASVALTELD
+1268 ASVALTEFD
-1277 RKQQLRDRSRKLGSK
+1277 RKQKLRDRSRKLGSK

>member
-26 EAAVQKLQAKLA
+26 EAAVQKLEAKLA
-38 SLNQSEEGFEEQ
+38 SLNKGEADYEAKSKE
-50 SRKLQ
+50 LQ
-55 DELTRKNRTLETY
+55 KELNAKTRTLETY

-330 GMIEAL
+330 GMIETL

-461 SAANGIVNWTQK
+461 SAANGMVNWTQK

-594 TDSLSRMNGELISEQ
+594 TDSLARMNGELISEQ

-810 ASSVDEKEAEKQ
+810 ASSVDDTEAEKQ

-839 EITRIYAEGKDA
+839 EITRIYAEGKDV

-920 QLKEAYINGKDEEVK
+920 QLKEAYANGNDE
-935 NHQQYL
+935 NLDSHQQYTE
-941 NAKEMLEVNH
+941 ALEQLEIMH
-951 LKRMLEIAGL
+951 LQRMLEIAGL
-961 DEEARKEIEDRL
+961 DAEARKQIEDQL
-973 LEYKIKCQKEFEDY
+973 LEYKIKCLKEYEDEQ
-987 INRNKEKDGKDR
+987 NKRSKKEKTSTQR
-999 DEEDEELAKAIRE
+999 DSRTMEQEYQQR
-1012 KELKYRQMF
+1012 F
-1021 SRVKGYADEFGNAL
+1021 SRMKGYADEFGNAL

-1063 MINARLNELAASA
+1063 MINAWLTELAAKAAA
-1076 ATATALGGMKEIS
+1076 ATAEGSMTEIG
-1089 TKGVAGIATSAA
+1089 TKGVAGIATSA
-1101 VAAAVSGLLAAARTA
+1101 VIAATVSGLLAAARTA
-1116 LKGLIGKRDGGSST
+1116 LKGLIGNRDGGSSTT

-1164 SGVPYIGPAPTGIV
+1164 SSVPYIGPAPTGIV

-1221 AQYAQGN
+1221 TQYAQGN
-1228 YRIPNTPV
+1228 YRIPNTPA
-1236 PTRPTSVSSGMN
+1236 PTRPTPVPSGMN
-1248 DGLIERLAVAIE
+1248 DGLIERLAAAIE

-1277 RKQQLRDRSRKLGSK
+1277 RKQKLRDRSRKLGSK

>member
-26 EAAVQKLQAKLA
+26 EAAVQKLEAKLA
-38 SLNQSEEGFEEQ
+38 SLNKGEADYEAKSKE
-50 SRKLQ
+50 LQ
-55 DELTRKNRTLETY
+55 KELNAKTRTLETY
-68 RKKVEETDRVLKNLS
+68 KKKVEETDRVLKNLS

-251 TQQTLILAQASGMTL
+251 TKQALILAQASGMTL

-272 VTLSL
+272 ATLSL

-283 ADQAARYAN
+283 ADQAARYTN

-298 KYGSAAVESVTKS
+298 KYGSAAVESITKS

-330 GMIEAL
+330 GMIETL

-514 AKLATLAV
+514 AKLTTLAV

-549 NIKLASAAWKQFSLL
+549 NIKLAAAAWKRFSAL

-722 ITTEFYSAGQKWQDA
+722 ITNEFYAAGSKWEEA

-793 NELPE
+793 NELSE

-920 QLKEAYINGKDEEVK
+920 QLKEAYANGNDE
-935 NHQQYL
+935 NLDSHQQYTEAL
-941 NAKEMLEVNH
+941 EQLEVMH
-951 LKRMLEIAGL
+951 LQRMLEIAGL
-961 DEEARKEIEDRL
+961 DAEARKQIEDQL
-973 LEYKIKCQKEFEDY
+973 LEYKIKCMKEYEDEQ
-987 INRNKEKDGKDR
+987 NKRSKKEKTSTQR
-999 DEEDEELAKAIRE
+999 DSRTMEQEYQQR
-1012 KELKYRQMF
+1012 F
-1021 SRVKGYADEFGNAL
+1021 SRMKGYADEFGNAL

-1053 IDIIYNVLNQ
+1053 IDIIYDVLNK
-1063 MINARLNELAASA
+1063 MINAWLTELAAKAAA
-1076 ATATALGGMKEIS
+1076 ATAESGMTEIG
-1089 TKGVAGIATSAA
+1089 TKGVAGIATSAVA
-1101 VAAAVSGLLAAARTA
+1101 AAAVSGLLAAARTA
-1116 LKGLIGKRDGGSST
+1116 LKGLIGNRNGGSST
-1130 SSGESG
+1130 SSGDSG

-1164 SGVPYIGPAPTGIV
+1164 TGVPYIGPAPTGIV

-1236 PTRPTSVSSGMN
+1236 PTRPTPVPSGMN

>member
-26 EAAVQKLQAKLA
+26 EAAVQKLEAKLA
-38 SLNQSEEGFEEQ
+38 SLNKGEADYEAKSKE
-50 SRKLQ
+50 LQ
-55 DELTRKNRTLETY
+55 KELNAKTRTLETY

-679 EIGNITSEAAKTQVE
+679 EIGSITSEAAKTQVE

-883 EAADAEKQLADIQLQ
+883 EAVDAEKQLADIQLQ

-920 QLKEAYINGKDEEVK
+920 QLKEAYANGNDE
-935 NHQQYL
+935 NLDSHQQYTEAL
-941 NAKEMLEVNH
+941 EQLEVMH
-951 LKRMLEIAGL
+951 LQRMLEIAGL
-961 DEEARKEIEDRL
+961 DAEARKQIEDQL
-973 LEYKIKCQKEFEDY
+973 LEYKIKCMKEYEDEQ
-987 INRNKEKDGKDR
+987 NKRSKKEKTSTQR
-999 DEEDEELAKAIRE
+999 DSRTMEQEYQQR
-1012 KELKYRQMF
+1012 F
-1021 SRVKGYADEFGNAL
+1021 SRMKGYADEFGNAL

-1053 IDIIYNVLNQ
+1053 IDIIYDVLNK
-1063 MINARLNELAASA
+1063 MINAWLTELAAKAAA
-1076 ATATALGGMKEIS
+1076 ATAESGMTEIG
-1089 TKGVAGIATSAA
+1089 TKGVAGIATSAVA
-1101 VAAAVSGLLAAARTA
+1101 AAAVSGLLAAARTA
-1116 LKGLIGKRDGGSST
+1116 LKGLIGNRNGGSST

-1236 PTRPTSVSSGMN
+1236 PTRPTPVSSGMN

>member
-26 EAAVQKLQAKLA
+26 EAAVQKLEAKLA
-38 SLNQSEEGFEEQ
+38 SLNKGEADYEAKSKE
-50 SRKLQ
+50 LQ
-55 DELTRKNRTLETY
+55 KELNAKTRTLETY

-164 TGLTLKLNQLREA
+164 TGLTLTLNQLREA

-461 SAANGIVNWTQK
+461 SAANGIVNWTQM

-549 NIKLASAAWKQFSLL
+549 NIKLAAAAWKQFSAL

-810 ASSVDEKEAEKQ
+810 ASWVDEKEAEKQ
-822 RRAALEREKIL
+822 RRAALKREKIL
-833 YEQAQA
+833 YEQTQA

-851 ELQTE
+851 ELQNE

-920 QLKEAYINGKDEEVK
+920 QLKEAYANGNDE
-935 NHQQYL
+935 NLDSHQQYTEAL
-941 NAKEMLEVNH
+941 EQLEVMH
-951 LKRMLEIAGL
+951 LQRMLEIAGL
-961 DEEARKEIEDRL
+961 DAEARKQIEDQL
-973 LEYKIKCQKEFEDY
+973 LEYKIKCMKEYEDEQ
-987 INRNKEKDGKDR
+987 NKRSKKEKTSTQR
-999 DEEDEELAKAIRE
+999 DSRTMEQEYQQR
-1012 KELKYRQMF
+1012 F
-1021 SRVKGYADEFGNAL
+1021 SRMKGYADEFGNAL

-1053 IDIIYNVLNQ
+1053 IDIIYDVLNK
-1063 MINARLNELAASA
+1063 MINAWLTELAAKAAA
-1076 ATATALGGMKEIS
+1076 ATAESGMTEIG
-1089 TKGVAGIATSAA
+1089 TKGVAGIATSAVA
-1101 VAAAVSGLLAAARTA
+1101 AAAVSGLLAAARTA
-1116 LKGLIGKRDGGSST
+1116 LKGLIGNRNGGSST

-1236 PTRPTSVSSGMN
+1236 PTRPTSVPSGMN
-1248 DGLIERLAVAIE
+1248 DGLIERLTSAIE

>member
-26 EAAVQKLQAKLA
+26 EAAVQKLEAKLS
-38 SLNQSEEGFEEQ
+38 SLNKGEADYEAKSKE
-50 SRKLQ
+50 LQ
-55 DELTRKNRTLETY
+55 KELNAKTRTLETY
-68 RKKVEETDRVLKNLS
+68 KKKVEETDRVLKNLS

-120 VSLQVAAAQKAMR
+120 VTQQVAAAQKAMR
-133 VEVGSQGNVWLRA
+133 VEVGSQGNMWLRA
-146 NDFINK
+146 SNFINQ
-152 YIGIIGAAIAAV
+152 YLGIIGTVIAAV

-239 ELLQDKEALNAV
+239 ELLQDKEALNDV
-251 TQQTLILAQASGMTL
+251 TKQALILAQASGMTL

-272 VTLSL
+272 ATLSL

-283 ADQAARYAN
+283 ADQAARYTN

-298 KYGSAAVESVTKS
+298 KYGSAAVESITKS

-330 GMIEAL
+330 GMIETL

-514 AKLATLAV
+514 AKLLDIAAS
-522 DKLQAVWNKTL
+522 KLQNTWNKTL
-533 LSGTLL
+533 RNSTLL
-539 LSSAKYALTG
+539 LAAAKNLLAGRISYAT
-549 NIKLASAAWKQFSLL
+549 KAWKLFSTA
-564 ISKSPLGL
+564 IKANPLGL
-572 ILSIVTAVGVGL
+572 LLSLLTAAAGAVYL
-584 YQLSKRSDEA
+584 FATRNSEA
-594 TDSLSRMNGELISEQ
+594 TKGLKAMNGELISEQ

-694 VIEGMRQD
+694 VIEGMRKD

-722 ITTEFYSAGQKWQDA
+722 ITNEFYSAGVQWEKA
-737 FGQAWHTIKAKY
+737 FGQAWHTIKTKY
-749 LGKNSIAK
+749 LGNNSIAK

-787 MPGKPA
+787 MPGQPA

-810 ASSVDEKEAEKQ
+810 ASSVDDKEAEKQ
-822 RRAALEREKIL
+822 RRTALEREKVL

-910 ENRIYAEQQR
+910 ENRLYAEQQR
-920 QLKEAYINGKDEEVK
+920 QLKEAYANGNDA
-935 NHQQYL
+935 NLDSHQQYIEAL
-941 NAKEMLEVNH
+941 EQLEMVH
-951 LKRMLEIAGL
+951 LHRMLEIVGL
-961 DEEARKEIEDRL
+961 DAEARKQIEDKL
-973 LEYKIKCQKEFEDY
+973 LEYKIKCLKEYEDEQ
-987 INRNKEKDGKDR
+987 NKRSKKEKTSTKR
-999 DEEDEELAKAIRE
+999 DSQTMEQEYQQR
-1012 KELKYRQMF
+1012 F
-1021 SRVKGYADEFGNAL
+1021 SRMKGYADEFGSAL

-1063 MINARLNELAASA
+1063 MINAWLTQLAAKAAA
-1076 ATATALGGMKEIS
+1076 ATAEGSMTEIG
-1089 TKGVAGIATSAA
+1089 TKGVAGIATSA
-1101 VAAAVSGLLAAARTA
+1101 VIAATVSGLLAAARTA
-1116 LKGLIGKRDGGSST
+1116 LKGLIGKRDGGNS
-1130 SSGESG
+1130 SSGDSG

-1142 ASVNQYASGRY
+1142 PTVNQYASGRY
-1153 NVIGASDGRTY
+1153 NVIGASDGRSYT
-1164 SGVPYIGPAPTGIV
+1164 GVPYIGPAPTGIV
-1178 SSPALISERGSELIV
+1178 NSPALISERGSELIV

-1215 ESRGRV
+1215 ESRGRIT
-1221 AQYAQGN
+1221 QYSQGN
-1228 YRIPNTPV
+1228 YTMQNIPSLI
-1236 PTRPTSVSSGMN
+1236 RPTHESLGIDS
-1248 DGLIERLAVAIE
+1248 GLIQRLTSAIE
-1260 NLERNGVS
+1260 HLEREGIQADV
-1268 ASVALTELD
+1268 VLTELE
-1277 RKQQLRDRSRKLGSK
+1277 RKQKRRDRARMIGSK

>member
-26 EAAVQKLQAKLA
+26 EAAVQKLEAKLS
-38 SLNQSEEGFEEQ
+38 SLNKGEADYEAKSKE
-50 SRKLQ
+50 LQ
-55 DELTRKNRTLETY
+55 KELNAKNRTLETY
-68 RKKVEETDRVLKNLS
+68 KKKVEETDRVLKNLS
-83 GATYQELLA
+83 GATYQELLV

-115 EQNRR
+115 EQNHR

-202 EQQAKRLSTSMDE
+202 EQQAQRLSTSMDE

-239 ELLQDKEALNAV
+239 ELLQDKEALNDV
-251 TQQTLILAQASGMTL
+251 TKQALILAQASGMTL

-283 ADQAARYAN
+283 ADQAARYTN

-298 KYGSAAVESVTKS
+298 KYGSAAVESVTKA

-481 VRHIGVITTLTAS
+481 VRHIGAITTLTAS

-514 AKLATLAV
+514 AKLASIAV
-522 DKLQAVWNKTL
+522 DKMQAVWNKTL

-549 NIKLASAAWKQFSLL
+549 NIKLAAAAWKQFSLL
-564 ISKSPLGL
+564 ISKNPFGL
-572 ILSIVTAVGVGL
+572 LLTVLTAVGVGL
-584 YQLSKRSDEA
+584 YQLATRSKEA
-594 TDSLSRMNGELISEQ
+594 TEGIARMNGELISEQ

-650 KSNLDEINEAYK
+650 KSDLDEINEAYK

-679 EIGNITSEAAKTQVE
+679 EIGNITSVAAKTQVE
-694 VIEGMRQD
+694 VIEGMRKD

-722 ITTEFYSAGQKWQDA
+722 ITNEFYSAGVQWEKA
-737 FGQAWHTIKAKY
+737 FGQAWHTIKTKY
-749 LGKNSIAK
+749 LGNNSIAK

-787 MPGKPA
+787 MPGQPA

-810 ASSVDEKEAEKQ
+810 ASSVDDKEAEKQ
-822 RRAALEREKIL
+822 RRAALEREKVL

-839 EITRIYAEGKDA
+839 EITRIYAEGKNA

-910 ENRIYAEQQR
+910 ENRLYAEQQR
-920 QLKEAYINGKDEEVK
+920 QLKEAYANGNDV
-935 NHQQYL
+935 NLDSHQQYIEAL
-941 NAKEMLEVNH
+941 EQLEMVH
-951 LKRMLEIAGL
+951 LHRMLEIAGL
-961 DEEARKEIEDRL
+961 DAEARKQIEDKL
-973 LEYKIKCQKEFEDY
+973 LEYKIKCLKEY
-987 INRNKEKDGKDR
+987 
-999 DEEDEELAKAIRE
+999 EDEQNKRSKRE
-1012 KELKYRQMF
+1012 TNTTKKDSKELEREYQQRYTRIQ
-1021 SRVKGYADEFGNAL
+1021 GYAEQFGTAL
-1035 GEVISGQK
+1035 GEVVSGQK
-1043 SAMEALGDAT
+1043 SALEALGNVA
-1053 IDIIYNVLNQ
+1053 IDVVFDVLKQ
-1063 MINARLNELAASA
+1063 MINAWITQLAAKA
-1076 ATATALGGMKEIS
+1076 AASTAEGTMTEIS
-1089 TKGVAGIATSAA
+1089 TKGIAGIGTSALI
-1101 VAAAVSGLLAAARTA
+1101 AAAVSGLLATA
-1116 LKGLIGKRDGGSST
+1116 QSSLKGLISKSSSNGTT
-1130 SSGESG
+1130 SSDTST
-1136 TTYQRV
+1136 TTYNRV
-1142 ASVNQYASGRY
+1142 AVSQYATGRY
-1153 NVIGASDGRTY
+1153 DVIGRTDGRTY
-1164 SGVPYIGPAPTGIV
+1164 QGVPYIGTAPTGIV
-1178 SSPALISERGSELIV
+1178 ESPALISERGTELIV
-1193 NADDLRRLQKHIN
+1193 NADDLQRLQRHVN

-1215 ESRGRV
+1215 ESRGGGNTVGQR
-1221 AQYAQGN
+1221 ASGN
-1228 YRIPNTPV
+1228 YGSISSTP
-1236 PTRPTSVSSGMN
+1236 TTASSKGGETIYTALMERLTSA
-1248 DGLIERLAVAIE
+1248 IERLERDGIAADVVLTD
-1260 NLERNGVS
+1260 LER
-1268 ASVALTELD
+1268 
-1277 RKQQLRDRSRKLGSK
+1277 KQKQRERSRKIGSK

>member
-26 EAAVQKLQAKLA
+26 EAAVQKLEAKLS
-38 SLNQSEEGFEEQ
+38 SLNKGEADYEAKSKE
-50 SRKLQ
+50 LQ
-55 DELTRKNRTLETY
+55 KELNAKTRTLETY
-68 RKKVEETDRVLKNLS
+68 KKKVEETDRVLKNLS

-115 EQNRR
+115 EQNHR

-188 QALTGLDEESIAWL
+188 QALTGLDEDSIAWL

-239 ELLQDKEALNAV
+239 ELLQDKEALNDV
-251 TQQTLILAQASGMTL
+251 TKQALILAQASGMTL

-272 VTLSL
+272 ATLSL

-283 ADQAARYAN
+283 ADQAARYTN

-298 KYGSAAVESVTKS
+298 KYGSAAVESITKS
-311 LRNSGVAAA
+311 LRNSDVAAA

-514 AKLATLAV
+514 AKLASIAV
-522 DKLQAVWNKTL
+522 DKMQAVWNKTL

-549 NIKLASAAWKQFSLL
+549 NIKLAAAAWKQFSLL
-564 ISKSPLGL
+564 ISKNPFGL
-572 ILSIVTAVGVGL
+572 LLTVLTAVGVGL
-584 YQLSKRSDEA
+584 YQLATRSKEA
-594 TDSLSRMNGELISEQ
+594 TEGIARMNGELISEQ

-694 VIEGMRQD
+694 VIEGMRKD

-722 ITTEFYSAGQKWQDA
+722 ITNEFYSAGVQWEKA
-737 FGQAWHTIKAKY
+737 FGQAWHTIRTKY

-787 MPGKPA
+787 MPGQPA

-810 ASSVDEKEAEKQ
+810 ASSVDEKEAEKL
-822 RRAALEREKIL
+822 RRAALEKEKIA

-839 EITRIYAEGKDA
+839 EITRIYAEGKDT

-875 EVSGSGTK
+875 DVSGSGTK

-898 ERQESIKRAVEE
+898 ERQDAVKRAVEE
-910 ENRIYAEQQR
+910 ENRLYAEQQR
-920 QLKEAYINGKDEEVK
+920 QLKEVYANGNDE
-935 NHQQYL
+935 NLDSYQQYTEALEQLEMIHL
-941 NAKEMLEVNH
+941 N
-951 LKRMLEIAGL
+951 RMLEIAGL
-961 DEEARKEIEDRL
+961 DAEARKQIEDQL
-973 LEYKIKCQKEFEDY
+973 LEYKIKCLKEY
-987 INRNKEKDGKDR
+987 
-999 DEEDEELAKAIRE
+999 EDEQNKRSK
-1012 KELKYRQMF
+1012 KENANVKKD
-1021 SRVKGYADEFGNAL
+1021 SRTLEQEYQQRYTRMKGYADQFGSAL

-1063 MINARLNELAASA
+1063 MINAWLTQLAAKAAA
-1076 ATATALGGMKEIS
+1076 ATAEGGMTEIA
-1089 TKGVAGIATSAA
+1089 TKGIAGIATSA
-1101 VAAAVSGLLAAARTA
+1101 VIAATVSGLLAAARTA
-1116 LKGLIGKRDGGSST
+1116 LKGLINKRDGGES
-1130 SSGESG
+1130 SSGEG
-1136 TTYQRV
+1136 GRTYNRV

-1153 NVIGASDGRTY
+1153 DVIGSSDGRTY

-1178 SSPALISERGSELIV
+1178 ESPALISERGAELIV
-1193 NADDLRRLQKHIN
+1193 NADDLRRLQRHIN

-1221 AQYAQGN
+1221 SQHAQGS
-1228 YRIPNTPV
+1228 YQIPDAPAPNNPTP
-1236 PTRPTSVSSGMN
+1236 VSSGM
-1248 DGLIERLAVAIE
+1248 DSSLIERLATAIE
-1260 NLERNGVS
+1260 SLERNGIS
-1268 ASVALTELD
+1268 ASVALTELE
-1277 RKQQLRDRSRKLGSK
+1277 RKQKLRDRSRKIGSKN